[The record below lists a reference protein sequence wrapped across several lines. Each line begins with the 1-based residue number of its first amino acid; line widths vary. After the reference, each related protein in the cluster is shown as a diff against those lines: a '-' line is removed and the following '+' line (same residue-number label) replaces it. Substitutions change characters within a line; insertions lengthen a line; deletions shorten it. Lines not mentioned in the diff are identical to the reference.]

1 MQTRAIKACF
11 KIAEC
16 SLSYVIFNRHLQ
28 PTIPRLQVSQ
38 NIKRMKTIIAEKPSV
53 AKEIAHIVG
62 ATKREEGYM
71 HGNGYYVTWA
81 FGHLVQPAMPETY
94 GMKGFHAEN
103 LPVIPNPFILVP
115 RQVKSENGY
124 KPDAGVLAQ
133 IKIIGKL
140 FDSSD
145 RIIVA
150 TDAGREGELIFRY
163 LYEYLGCKKPF
174 DRLWISSLTD
184 AAIREGLGNLKDG
197 KEYDTLY
204 HAAKARSEADWL
216 VGINGTQALTIA
228 AGRGTYSVGRVQTPT
243 LGMVCERYWENKRF
257 ESKPFWQVHF
267 GVVDA
272 DNGNILKF
280 TSANRWTDKATAT
293 DIYNKV
299 KDAGSALI
307 TKVSTKRKVEKAPL
321 LYNLT
326 TLQKDANSQH
336 GFTAEHTLSIA
347 QKLYEAKFITYP
359 RTSSRY
365 ISDDVFATVPN
376 LFKNLENHSEYGEI
390 VGLLPNSE
398 NYSKN
403 SVNADKVT
411 DHHALLITDTPA
423 IGLYKDEKIVYDM
436 VLRRMVEAFSAD
448 CIKDIS
454 SVTAKVENDVE
465 FCISGSIIRQVG
477 WRESSLKER
486 NSKQVRD
493 ADTADNEVKEQ
504 VIPNWQ
510 EEQRINVTGCNITE
524 GKTKPK
530 PLHTESTLLAAME
543 TAGKDIE
550 DETMRQAMKDCGI
563 GTPATRAAIIET
575 LLRREYM
582 VRQQKKLVPTE
593 KGLAL
598 HSVVKN
604 MAIAN
609 VEMTGRW
616 EAELAKIER
625 GEASADEFTHGIEA
639 YTREITAELL
649 GCDKLFSHKESGC
662 LCPKCKQGTMQF
674 FGKVVRCSNKECGM
688 PVFKQVAGKLL
699 SDADITDLL
708 TKGKTKTLNGF
719 TSKQGKPFSAA
730 LVFDED
736 FNTKFVFAERKTA
749 EKRGNVKR
757 YKK

>member
-1 MQTRAIKACF
+1 MSQKQQT
-11 KIAEC
+11 
-16 SLSYVIFNRHLQ
+16 
-28 PTIPRLQVSQ
+28 
-38 NIKRMKTIIAEKPSV
+38 MKTIIAEKPSV

-62 ATKREEGYM
+62 ADKREEGYM
-71 HGNGYYVTWA
+71 QGNGYYVTWA

-103 LPVIPNPFILVP
+103 LPVIPDPFVLVP
-115 RQVKSENGY
+115 RQVKTENGY

-140 FDSSD
+140 FDSSE

-163 LYEYLGCKKPF
+163 LYAYLGCRKPF

-184 AAIREGLGNLKDG
+184 TAIREGLLNLRDG
-197 KEYDTLY
+197 KEYDNLY

-243 LGMVCERYWENKRF
+243 LGMVCERYWEHKRF

-267 GVVDA
+267 GVVDT
-272 DNGNILKF
+272 DSGNILKF

-299 KDAGSALI
+299 KETGSAII
-307 TKVSTKRKVEKAPL
+307 TKVATKRKVEKAPL
-321 LYNLT
+321 LYDLT
-326 TLQKDANSQH
+326 TLQKEANSQH

-365 ISDDVFATVPN
+365 ISDDVFATLPK
-376 LFKNLENHSEYGEI
+376 LFKNLENHSEYGEK
-390 VGLLPNSE
+390 VKLLPGSE
-398 NYSKN
+398 DYSKN
-403 SVNADKVT
+403 SVNAAKVT
-411 DHHALLITDTPA
+411 DHHALLITENAA
-423 IGLYKDEKIVYDM
+423 IGLFKDEKIVYDM
-436 VLRRMVEAFSAD
+436 ILCRMIEAFSAD
-448 CIKDIS
+448 CIKDIT
-454 SVTAKVENDVE
+454 SVTAQVDHEVE
-465 FCISGSIIRQVG
+465 FGISGSIIRQTG
-477 WRESSLKER
+477 WRALSLKEKNNR
-486 NSKQVRD
+486 QDKD
-493 ADTADNEVKEQ
+493 ADAADNEVKEQ

-510 EEQRINVTGCNITE
+510 EGQHITLSGCTITE

-543 TAGKDIE
+543 TAGKEIE
-550 DETMRQAMKDCGI
+550 DDTMRQAMKDCGI

-575 LLRREYM
+575 LLKREYM

-609 VEMTGRW
+609 VEMTGKW

-625 GEASADEFTHGIEA
+625 GEASADGFTHSIEG

-649 GCDKLFSHKESGC
+649 GCDRLFSHKDSGC
-662 LCPKCKQGTMQF
+662 QCPKCEQGTMQF

-699 SDADITDLL
+699 TDADITDLL
-708 TKGKTKTLNGF
+708 TKGKTRTLNGF

-730 LVFDED
+730 IAFDEN

>member
-1 MQTRAIKACF
+1 MSQKQQT
-11 KIAEC
+11 
-16 SLSYVIFNRHLQ
+16 
-28 PTIPRLQVSQ
+28 
-38 NIKRMKTIIAEKPSV
+38 MKTIIAEKPSV

-62 ATKREEGYM
+62 ADKREEGYM
-71 HGNGYYVTWA
+71 QGNGYYVTWA

-103 LPVIPNPFILVP
+103 LPVIPDPFVLVP
-115 RQVKSENGY
+115 RQVKTENGY

-140 FDSSD
+140 FDSSE

-163 LYEYLGCKKPF
+163 LYAYLGCRKPF

-184 AAIREGLGNLKDG
+184 TAIREGLLNLRDG
-197 KEYDTLY
+197 KGYDNLY

-243 LGMVCERYWENKRF
+243 LGMVCERYWEHKHF

-272 DNGNILKF
+272 DSGNILKF
-280 TSANRWTDKATAT
+280 TSVNRWTDKATAT

-299 KDAGSALI
+299 KETGSVII
-307 TKVSTKRKVEKAPL
+307 TKVATKRKVEKAPL
-321 LYNLT
+321 LYDLT
-326 TLQKDANSQH
+326 TLQKEANSQH

-365 ISDDVFATVPN
+365 ISDDVFATLPK
-376 LFKNLENHSEYGEI
+376 LFKNLENHSEYGEK
-390 VGLLPNSE
+390 VKLLPGSE
-398 NYSKN
+398 DYSKN
-403 SVNADKVT
+403 SVNAAKVT
-411 DHHALLITDTPA
+411 DHHALLITENAA
-423 IGLYKDEKIVYDM
+423 IGLFKDEKIVYDM
-436 VLRRMVEAFSAD
+436 ILCRMIEAFSAD
-448 CIKDIS
+448 CIKDIT
-454 SVTAKVENDVE
+454 SVSAQVDHEVE
-465 FCISGSIIRQVG
+465 FGISGSIIRQTG
-477 WRESSLKER
+477 WRALSLKEKNNR
-486 NSKQVRD
+486 QDKD
-493 ADTADNEVKEQ
+493 ADATDNEVKEQ

-510 EEQRINVTGCNITE
+510 EGQHVTLSGCTITE

-543 TAGKDIE
+543 TAGKEIE
-550 DETMRQAMKDCGI
+550 DDTMRQAMKDSGI

-575 LLRREYM
+575 LLKREYM

-609 VEMTGRW
+609 VEMTGKW

-625 GEASADEFTHGIEA
+625 GEASADGFTHSIEG

-649 GCDKLFSHKESGC
+649 GCDRLFSHKDSGC
-662 LCPKCKQGTMQF
+662 QCPKCQQGTMQF

-688 PVFKQVAGKLL
+688 TVFKQVAGKLL
-699 SDADITDLL
+699 TDADITDLL
-708 TKGKTKTLNGF
+708 TKGKTRTLNGF
-719 TSKQGKPFSAA
+719 TSKQGKSFSAA
-730 LVFDED
+730 IAFDEN
-736 FNTKFVFAERKTA
+736 FNTKFVFAEHKTA

>member
-1 MQTRAIKACF
+1 MSQKQQT
-11 KIAEC
+11 
-16 SLSYVIFNRHLQ
+16 
-28 PTIPRLQVSQ
+28 
-38 NIKRMKTIIAEKPSV
+38 MKTIIAEKPSV

-62 ATKREEGYM
+62 ADKREEGYM
-71 HGNGYYVTWA
+71 QGNGYYVTWA

-103 LPVIPNPFILVP
+103 LPVIPDPFVLVP
-115 RQVKSENGY
+115 RQVKTENGY

-140 FDSSD
+140 FDSSE

-163 LYEYLGCKKPF
+163 LYAYLGCRKPF

-184 AAIREGLGNLKDG
+184 TAIREGLLNLRDG
-197 KEYDTLY
+197 KEYDNLY

-243 LGMVCERYWENKRF
+243 LGMVCERYWEHKRF

-272 DNGNILKF
+272 DSGNILKF
-280 TSANRWTDKATAT
+280 TSANRWTDEATAT

-299 KDAGSALI
+299 KDTGSAII
-307 TKVSTKRKVEKAPL
+307 TKVTTKRKVEKAPL
-321 LYNLT
+321 LYDLT
-326 TLQKDANSQH
+326 TLQKEANSQH

-365 ISDDVFATVPN
+365 ISDDVFATLPK
-376 LFKNLENHSEYGEI
+376 LFKNLENHSEYGEK
-390 VGLLPNSE
+390 VKLLPGSE
-398 NYSKN
+398 DYSKN
-403 SVNADKVT
+403 SVNAAKVT
-411 DHHALLITDTPA
+411 DHHALLITENPA
-423 IGLYKDEKIVYDM
+423 IGLFKDEKIVYDM
-436 VLRRMVEAFSAD
+436 ILCRMIEAFSAD
-448 CIKDIS
+448 CIKDIT
-454 SVTAKVENDVE
+454 SVTAQVDHEVE
-465 FCISGSIIRQVG
+465 FGISGSIIRQTG
-477 WRESSLKER
+477 WRALSLKEKNNR
-486 NSKQVRD
+486 LDKD
-493 ADTADNEVKEQ
+493 ADATDNGVKDQ

-510 EEQRINVTGCNITE
+510 EGQHITLSGCTITE

-543 TAGKDIE
+543 TAGKEIE
-550 DETMRQAMKDCGI
+550 DDTMRQAMKDSGI

-575 LLRREYM
+575 LLKREYM

-609 VEMTGRW
+609 MEMTGKW

-625 GEASADEFTHGIEA
+625 GEASADGFTHSIEG
-639 YTREITAELL
+639 YTREITAELS
-649 GCDKLFSHKESGC
+649 GCDRLFSHKDSGC
-662 LCPKCKQGTMQF
+662 QCPKCKQGTMQF

-699 SDADITDLL
+699 TDADITDLL
-708 TKGKTKTLNGF
+708 TKGKTRTLNGF

-730 LVFDED
+730 IAFDEN
-736 FNTKFVFAERKTA
+736 FNTKFVFAEHKTA

>member
-1 MQTRAIKACF
+1 
-11 KIAEC
+11 
-16 SLSYVIFNRHLQ
+16 
-28 PTIPRLQVSQ
+28 
-38 NIKRMKTIIAEKPSV
+38 MKTIIAEKPSV

-62 ATKREEGYM
+62 AGKREEGYM
-71 HGNGYYVTWA
+71 QGNGYYVTWA

-103 LPVIPNPFILVP
+103 LPVIPDPFVLVP
-115 RQVKSENGY
+115 RQVKTENGY

-140 FDSSD
+140 FDSSE

-184 AAIREGLGNLKDG
+184 SAIREGLANLRNG
-197 KEYDTLY
+197 KEYDNLY

-243 LGMVCERYWENKRF
+243 LGMVCERYWEHKRF

-272 DNGNILKF
+272 DSGNILKF
-280 TSANRWTDKATAT
+280 TSAYRWTDKATAT

-299 KDAGSALI
+299 KDTGSAII
-307 TKVSTKRKVEKAPL
+307 TKVTTKRKVEKAPL
-321 LYNLT
+321 LYDLT
-326 TLQKDANSQH
+326 TLQKEANSQH

-365 ISDDVFATVPN
+365 ISDDVFATLPK
-376 LFKNLENHSEYGEI
+376 LFKNLENHSEYGEK
-390 VGLLPNSE
+390 VKLLPCSE
-398 NYSKN
+398 DYSKN
-403 SVNADKVT
+403 SVNAAKVT
-411 DHHALLITDTPA
+411 DHHALLITENAA
-423 IGLYKDEKIVYDM
+423 IGLFKDEKIVYDM
-436 VLRRMVEAFSAD
+436 ILCRMIEAFSAD
-448 CIKDIS
+448 CIKDIT
-454 SVTAKVENDVE
+454 SVSAQVDHEIE
-465 FCISGSIIRQVG
+465 FGISGSIIRQTG
-477 WRESSLKER
+477 WRALSLKEK
-486 NSKQVRD
+486 NSKKD
-493 ADTADNEVKEQ
+493 KNADTTDNEVKEQ

-510 EEQRINVTGCNITE
+510 EGQHITFSGCTITE

-543 TAGKDIE
+543 TAGKEIVD
-550 DETMRQAMKDCGI
+550 DTMRQAMKDSGI

-575 LLRREYM
+575 LLKREYM

-609 VEMTGRW
+609 VEMTGKW

-625 GEASADEFTHGIEA
+625 GEASADGFTHSIEG

-649 GCDKLFSHKESGC
+649 GCDRLFSHKDSGC
-662 LCPKCKQGTMQF
+662 QCPKCKHGTMQF

-699 SDADITDLL
+699 TDADITDLL
-708 TKGKTKTLNGF
+708 TKGKT
-719 TSKQGKPFSAA
+719 
-730 LVFDED
+730 
-736 FNTKFVFAERKTA
+736 
-749 EKRGNVKR
+749 
-757 YKK
+757 

>member
-1 MQTRAIKACF
+1 
-11 KIAEC
+11 
-16 SLSYVIFNRHLQ
+16 
-28 PTIPRLQVSQ
+28 
-38 NIKRMKTIIAEKPSV
+38 MKTIIAEKPSV

-62 ATKREEGYM
+62 ADKREEGYM
-71 HGNGYYVTWA
+71 QGNGYYVTWA

-103 LPVIPNPFILVP
+103 LPVIPDPFVLVP
-115 RQVKSENGY
+115 RQVKTENGY

-140 FDSSD
+140 FDSSE

-163 LYEYLGCKKPF
+163 LYAYLGCRKPF

-184 AAIREGLGNLKDG
+184 TAIREGLLNLRDG
-197 KEYDTLY
+197 KGYDNLY

-243 LGMVCERYWENKRF
+243 LGMVCERYWEHKHF

-272 DNGNILKF
+272 DSGNILKF
-280 TSANRWTDKATAT
+280 TSVNRWTDKATAT

-299 KDAGSALI
+299 KETGSAII
-307 TKVSTKRKVEKAPL
+307 TKVATKRKVEKAPL
-321 LYNLT
+321 LYDLT
-326 TLQKDANSQH
+326 TLQKEANSQH

-365 ISDDVFATVPN
+365 ISDDVFATLPK
-376 LFKNLENHSEYGEI
+376 LFKNLENHSEYGEK
-390 VGLLPNSE
+390 VKLLPGSE
-398 NYSKN
+398 DYSKN
-403 SVNADKVT
+403 SVNAAKVT
-411 DHHALLITDTPA
+411 DHHALLITENAA
-423 IGLYKDEKIVYDM
+423 IGLFKDEKIVYDM
-436 VLRRMVEAFSAD
+436 ILCRMIEAFSAD
-448 CIKDIS
+448 CIKDIT
-454 SVTAKVENDVE
+454 SVTAQVDHDVE
-465 FCISGSIIRQVG
+465 FGISGSIIRQTG
-477 WRESSLKER
+477 WRALSLKEKNNR
-486 NSKQVRD
+486 QDKD
-493 ADTADNEVKEQ
+493 ADATDNEVKEQ

-510 EEQRINVTGCNITE
+510 EGQHITLSGCTITE

-550 DETMRQAMKDCGI
+550 DDTMRQAMKDSGI

-575 LLRREYM
+575 LLKREYM

-609 VEMTGRW
+609 VEMTGKW

-625 GEASADEFTHGIEA
+625 GEASADGFTHSIEG

-649 GCDKLFSHKESGC
+649 GCDRLFSHKDSGC
-662 LCPKCKQGTMQF
+662 QCPKCKHGTMQF

-699 SDADITDLL
+699 TDADITDLL
-708 TKGKTKTLNGF
+708 TKGKTRMLNGF

-730 LVFDED
+730 IAFDED

>member
-1 MQTRAIKACF
+1 MSQKQQT
-11 KIAEC
+11 
-16 SLSYVIFNRHLQ
+16 
-28 PTIPRLQVSQ
+28 
-38 NIKRMKTIIAEKPSV
+38 MKTIIAEKPSV

-62 ATKREEGYM
+62 ADKREEGYM
-71 HGNGYYVTWA
+71 QGNGYYVTWA

-103 LPVIPNPFILVP
+103 LPVIPDPFVLVP
-115 RQVKSENGY
+115 RQVKTENGY

-140 FDSSD
+140 FDSSE

-163 LYEYLGCKKPF
+163 LYAYLGCRKPF

-184 AAIREGLGNLKDG
+184 TAIREGLRNLMDG
-197 KEYDTLY
+197 KEYDNLY

-243 LGMVCERYWENKRF
+243 LGMVCERYWEHKRF

-267 GVVDA
+267 GVVDT
-272 DNGNILKF
+272 DSGNILKF
-280 TSANRWTDKATAT
+280 TSANRWADKGTAT

-299 KDAGSALI
+299 KDTGSAII
-307 TKVSTKRKVEKAPL
+307 TKVATKRKVEKAPL
-321 LYNLT
+321 LYDLT
-326 TLQKDANSQH
+326 TLQKEANSQH
-336 GFTAEHTLSIA
+336 GFTAEHTLSIV

-365 ISDDVFATVPN
+365 ISDDVFATLPK
-376 LFKNLENHSEYGEI
+376 LFKNLENHSEYGEK
-390 VGLLPNSE
+390 VKLLPVSE
-398 NYSKN
+398 DYSKN
-403 SVNADKVT
+403 SVNAAKVT
-411 DHHALLITDTPA
+411 DHHALLITENA
-423 IGLYKDEKIVYDM
+423 VIGLFKDEKIVYDM
-436 VLRRMVEAFSAD
+436 ILCRMIEAFSAD
-448 CIKDIS
+448 CIKDIT
-454 SVTAKVENDVE
+454 SVSAQVDHEVE
-465 FCISGSIIRQVG
+465 FGISGSIIRQTG
-477 WRESSLKER
+477 WRALSLKEKNNR
-486 NSKQVRD
+486 QDKD
-493 ADTADNEVKEQ
+493 ADATDNEVKEQ
-504 VIPNWQ
+504 DIPNWQ
-510 EEQRINVTGCNITE
+510 EGQHITLSGCTITE

-543 TAGKDIE
+543 TAGKEIE
-550 DETMRQAMKDCGI
+550 DDMMRQAMKDSGI

-575 LLRREYM
+575 LLKREYM

-609 VEMTGRW
+609 VEMTGKW

-625 GEASADEFTHGIEA
+625 GEASADGFTHSIEG

-649 GCDKLFSHKESGC
+649 GCDRLFSHKDSGC
-662 LCPKCKQGTMQF
+662 QCPKCKHGTMQF

-699 SDADITDLL
+699 TDADITDLL
-708 TKGKTKTLNGF
+708 TKGKT
-719 TSKQGKPFSAA
+719 
-730 LVFDED
+730 
-736 FNTKFVFAERKTA
+736 
-749 EKRGNVKR
+749 
-757 YKK
+757 

>member
-1 MQTRAIKACF
+1 
-11 KIAEC
+11 
-16 SLSYVIFNRHLQ
+16 
-28 PTIPRLQVSQ
+28 
-38 NIKRMKTIIAEKPSV
+38 MKTIIAEKPSV

-62 ATKREEGYM
+62 ADKREEGYM
-71 HGNGYYVTWA
+71 QGNGYYVTWA

-103 LPVIPNPFILVP
+103 LPVIPDPFVLVP
-115 RQVKSENGY
+115 RQVKTENGY

-140 FDSSD
+140 FDSSE

-163 LYEYLGCKKPF
+163 LYAYLGCRKPF

-184 AAIREGLGNLKDG
+184 TAIREGLLNLRDG
-197 KEYDTLY
+197 KEYDNLY

-243 LGMVCERYWENKRF
+243 LGMVCERYWEHKRF

-272 DNGNILKF
+272 DSGNILKF
-280 TSANRWTDKATAT
+280 TSANRWTDKAIAT

-299 KDAGSALI
+299 KDTGSAII
-307 TKVSTKRKVEKAPL
+307 TKVATKRKVEKAPL
-321 LYNLT
+321 LYDLT
-326 TLQKDANSQH
+326 TLQKEANSQH

-365 ISDDVFATVPN
+365 ISDDVFATLPK
-376 LFKNLENHSEYGEI
+376 LFKNLENHSEYGEK
-390 VGLLPNSE
+390 VKLLPGSE
-398 NYSKN
+398 DYSKN
-403 SVNADKVT
+403 SVNAAKVT
-411 DHHALLITDTPA
+411 DHHALLITENAA
-423 IGLYKDEKIVYDM
+423 IGLFKDEKIVYDM
-436 VLRRMVEAFSAD
+436 ILCRMIEAFSAD
-448 CIKDIS
+448 CIKDIT
-454 SVTAKVENDVE
+454 SVSAQVDHEVE
-465 FCISGSIIRQVG
+465 FGISGSIIRQTG
-477 WRESSLKER
+477 WRALSLKEKNNR
-486 NSKQVRD
+486 QDKD
-493 ADTADNEVKEQ
+493 ADATDNEVKDQ

-510 EEQRINVTGCNITE
+510 EGQHITLSGCTITE

-543 TAGKDIE
+543 TAGKEIE
-550 DETMRQAMKDCGI
+550 DDTMRQAMKDCGI

-575 LLRREYM
+575 LLKREYM

-609 VEMTGRW
+609 VEMTGKW

-625 GEASADEFTHGIEA
+625 GEASADGFTHSIEG

-649 GCDKLFSHKESGC
+649 GCDRLFSHKDSGC
-662 LCPKCKQGTMQF
+662 QCPKCKHGTMQF

-699 SDADITDLL
+699 TDADITDLL
-708 TKGKTKTLNGF
+708 TKGKTRTLNGF
-719 TSKQGKPFSAA
+719 TSKQGKSFSAA
-730 LVFDED
+730 IAFDEN

>member
-1 MQTRAIKACF
+1 MSQKQQT
-11 KIAEC
+11 
-16 SLSYVIFNRHLQ
+16 
-28 PTIPRLQVSQ
+28 
-38 NIKRMKTIIAEKPSV
+38 MKTIIAEKPSV

-62 ATKREEGYM
+62 ADKREEGYM
-71 HGNGYYVTWA
+71 QGNGYYVTWA

-103 LPVIPNPFILVP
+103 LPVIPDPFVLVP
-115 RQVKSENGY
+115 RQVKTENGY

-140 FDSSD
+140 FDSSE

-163 LYEYLGCKKPF
+163 LYAYLGCRKPF

-184 AAIREGLGNLKDG
+184 TAIREGLLNLRDG
-197 KEYDTLY
+197 KEYDNLY

-243 LGMVCERYWENKRF
+243 LGMVCDRYWEHKRF

-272 DNGNILKF
+272 DSGNILKF
-280 TSANRWTDKATAT
+280 TSVNRWTDKATAT

-299 KDAGSALI
+299 KETGSVII
-307 TKVSTKRKVEKAPL
+307 TKVATKRKVEKAPL
-321 LYNLT
+321 LYDLT
-326 TLQKDANSQH
+326 TLQKEANSQH

-365 ISDDVFATVPN
+365 ISDDVFATLPK
-376 LFKNLENHSEYGEI
+376 LFKNLENHSEYGEK
-390 VGLLPNSE
+390 VKLLPGSE
-398 NYSKN
+398 DYSKN
-403 SVNADKVT
+403 SVNAAKVT
-411 DHHALLITDTPA
+411 DHHALLITENAA
-423 IGLYKDEKIVYDM
+423 IGLFKDEKIVYDM
-436 VLRRMVEAFSAD
+436 ILCRMIEAFSAD
-448 CIKDIS
+448 CIKDIT
-454 SVTAKVENDVE
+454 SVSAQVDHEVE
-465 FCISGSIIRQVG
+465 FGISGSIIRQTG
-477 WRESSLKER
+477 WRALSLKEKNNR
-486 NSKQVRD
+486 QDKD
-493 ADTADNEVKEQ
+493 ADATDNEVKDQ

-510 EEQRINVTGCNITE
+510 EGQHITLSGCTITE

-543 TAGKDIE
+543 TAGKEIE
-550 DETMRQAMKDCGI
+550 DDTMRQAMKDCGI

-575 LLRREYM
+575 LLKREYM

-609 VEMTGRW
+609 VEMTGKW

-625 GEASADEFTHGIEA
+625 GEASADGFTHSIEG
-639 YTREITAELL
+639 YTREIIAELL
-649 GCDKLFSHKESGC
+649 GCDRLFSHKDSGC
-662 LCPKCKQGTMQF
+662 QCPKCK
-674 FGKVVRCSNKECGM
+674 
-688 PVFKQVAGKLL
+688 
-699 SDADITDLL
+699 
-708 TKGKTKTLNGF
+708 
-719 TSKQGKPFSAA
+719 
-730 LVFDED
+730 
-736 FNTKFVFAERKTA
+736 
-749 EKRGNVKR
+749 
-757 YKK
+757 

>member
-1 MQTRAIKACF
+1 M
-11 KIAEC
+11 
-16 SLSYVIFNRHLQ
+16 
-28 PTIPRLQVSQ
+28 
-38 NIKRMKTIIAEKPSV
+38 
-53 AKEIAHIVG
+53 G
-62 ATKREEGYM
+62 AGKREEGYM
-71 HGNGYYVTWA
+71 QGNGYYVTWA

-103 LPVIPNPFILVP
+103 LPVIPDPFVLVP
-115 RQVKSENGY
+115 RQVKTENGY

-140 FDSSD
+140 FDSSE

-184 AAIREGLGNLKDG
+184 SAIREGLANLRNG
-197 KEYDTLY
+197 KEYDNLY

-243 LGMVCERYWENKRF
+243 LGMVCERYWEHKRF

-272 DNGNILKF
+272 DSGNILKF

-299 KDAGSALI
+299 KDTGSAII
-307 TKVSTKRKVEKAPL
+307 TKVTTKRKVEKAPL
-321 LYNLT
+321 LYDLT
-326 TLQKDANSQH
+326 TLQKEANSQH

-365 ISDDVFATVPN
+365 ISDDVFATLPK
-376 LFKNLENHSEYGEI
+376 LFKNLENHSEYGEK
-390 VGLLPNSE
+390 VKLLPCSE
-398 NYSKN
+398 DYSKN
-403 SVNADKVT
+403 SVNAAKVT
-411 DHHALLITDTPA
+411 DHHALLITENAA
-423 IGLYKDEKIVYDM
+423 IGLFKDEKIVYDM
-436 VLRRMVEAFSAD
+436 ILCRMIEAFSAD
-448 CIKDIS
+448 CIKDIT
-454 SVTAKVENDVE
+454 SVSAQVDHEIE
-465 FCISGSIIRQVG
+465 FGISGSIIRQTG
-477 WRESSLKER
+477 WRALSLKEK
-486 NSKQVRD
+486 NSKKD
-493 ADTADNEVKEQ
+493 KNADTTDNEVKEQ

-510 EEQRINVTGCNITE
+510 EGQHITFSGCTITE

-543 TAGKDIE
+543 TAGKEIVD
-550 DETMRQAMKDCGI
+550 DTMRQAMKDSGI

-575 LLRREYM
+575 LLKREYM

-609 VEMTGRW
+609 VEMTGKW

-625 GEASADEFTHGIEA
+625 GEASADGFTHSIEG

-649 GCDKLFSHKESGC
+649 GCDRLFSHKDSGC
-662 LCPKCKQGTMQF
+662 QCPKCKHGTMQF

-699 SDADITDLL
+699 TDADITDLL
-708 TKGKTKTLNGF
+708 TKGKT
-719 TSKQGKPFSAA
+719 
-730 LVFDED
+730 
-736 FNTKFVFAERKTA
+736 
-749 EKRGNVKR
+749 
-757 YKK
+757 

>member
-1 MQTRAIKACF
+1 MSQKQQT
-11 KIAEC
+11 
-16 SLSYVIFNRHLQ
+16 
-28 PTIPRLQVSQ
+28 
-38 NIKRMKTIIAEKPSV
+38 MKTIIAEKPSV

-62 ATKREEGYM
+62 ADKREEGYM
-71 HGNGYYVTWA
+71 QGNGYFVTWA

-103 LPVIPNPFILVP
+103 LPVIPDPFVLVP
-115 RQVKSENGY
+115 RQVKTENGY

-140 FDSSD
+140 FDSSE

-163 LYEYLGCKKPF
+163 LYAYLGCRKPF

-184 AAIREGLGNLKDG
+184 TAIREGLQNLRDG
-197 KEYDTLY
+197 KEYDNLY

-243 LGMVCERYWENKRF
+243 LGMVCERYWEHKRF

-267 GVVDA
+267 GVVDT
-272 DNGNILKF
+272 DSGNILKF
-280 TSANRWTDKATAT
+280 TSANRWADKGTAT

-299 KDAGSALI
+299 KDTGSAII
-307 TKVSTKRKVEKAPL
+307 TKVVTKRKVEKAPL
-321 LYNLT
+321 LYDLT
-326 TLQKDANSQH
+326 TLQKEANSQH

-365 ISDDVFATVPN
+365 ISDDVFATLPK
-376 LFKNLENHSEYGEI
+376 LFKNLENHSEYGEK
-390 VGLLPNSE
+390 VKLLPGSE
-398 NYSKN
+398 DYSKN
-403 SVNADKVT
+403 SVNAAKVT
-411 DHHALLITDTPA
+411 DHHALLITENAA
-423 IGLYKDEKIVYDM
+423 IGLFKDEKIVYDM
-436 VLRRMVEAFSAD
+436 ILCRMIEAFSAD
-448 CIKDIS
+448 CIKDIT
-454 SVTAKVENDVE
+454 SVSAQVDHEVE
-465 FCISGSIIRQVG
+465 FGISGSIIRQTG
-477 WRESSLKER
+477 WRALSLKEKNNR
-486 NSKQVRD
+486 QDKD
-493 ADTADNEVKEQ
+493 ADATDNEVKEQ

-510 EEQRINVTGCNITE
+510 EGQHITLSGCTITE

-543 TAGKDIE
+543 TAGKEIE
-550 DETMRQAMKDCGI
+550 DDTMRQAMKDCGI

-575 LLRREYM
+575 LLKREYM

-609 VEMTGRW
+609 VEMTGKW

-625 GEASADEFTHGIEA
+625 GEASADGFTHSIEG

-649 GCDKLFSHKESGC
+649 GCDRLFSHKDSGC
-662 LCPKCKQGTMQF
+662 QCPKCKHGTMQF

-699 SDADITDLL
+699 TDADITDLL
-708 TKGKTKTLNGF
+708 TKGKTRTLNGF
-719 TSKQGKPFSAA
+719 TSKQGKSFSAA
-730 LVFDED
+730 IAFDEN
-736 FNTKFVFAERKTA
+736 FNTKFVFAEHKTA

>member
-1 MQTRAIKACF
+1 MSQKQQT
-11 KIAEC
+11 
-16 SLSYVIFNRHLQ
+16 
-28 PTIPRLQVSQ
+28 
-38 NIKRMKTIIAEKPSV
+38 MKTIIAEKPSV

-62 ATKREEGYM
+62 ADKREEGYM
-71 HGNGYYVTWA
+71 QGNGYYVTWA

-103 LPVIPNPFILVP
+103 LPVIPDPFVLVP
-115 RQVKSENGY
+115 RQVKTENGY

-140 FDSSD
+140 FDSSE

-163 LYEYLGCKKPF
+163 LYAYLDCRKPF

-184 AAIREGLGNLKDG
+184 TAIREGLQNLKDG
-197 KEYDTLY
+197 KEYDNLY

-243 LGMVCERYWENKRF
+243 LGMVCERYWEHKRF

-272 DNGNILKF
+272 DSGNILKF
-280 TSANRWTDKATAT
+280 TSANRWTDKGTAT

-299 KDAGSALI
+299 KDTGSAII
-307 TKVSTKRKVEKAPL
+307 TKVVTKRKVEKAPL
-321 LYNLT
+321 LYDLT
-326 TLQKDANSQH
+326 TLQKEVNSQH

-365 ISDDVFATVPN
+365 ISDDVFATLPK
-376 LFKNLENHSEYGEI
+376 LFKNLENHSEYGEK
-390 VGLLPNSE
+390 VKLLPGSE
-398 NYSKN
+398 DYSKN
-403 SVNADKVT
+403 SVNAAKVT
-411 DHHALLITDTPA
+411 DHHALLITENAA
-423 IGLYKDEKIVYDM
+423 IGLFKDEKIVYDM
-436 VLRRMVEAFSAD
+436 ILCRMIEAFSAD
-448 CIKDIS
+448 CIKDIT
-454 SVTAKVENDVE
+454 SVTAQVDREVE
-465 FCISGSIIRQVG
+465 FGISGSIIRQTG
-477 WRESSLKER
+477 WRALSLKEKNKR
-486 NSKQVRD
+486 QDKD
-493 ADTADNEVKEQ
+493 ADATDNEVKDQ

-510 EEQRINVTGCNITE
+510 EGQHITLSGCTITE

-543 TAGKDIE
+543 TAGKEIE
-550 DETMRQAMKDCGI
+550 DDMMRQAMKDCGI

-575 LLRREYM
+575 LLKREYM

-609 VEMTGRW
+609 VEMTGKW

-625 GEASADEFTHGIEA
+625 GEASADGFTHSIEG

-649 GCDKLFSHKESGC
+649 GCDRLFSHKDSGC
-662 LCPKCKQGTMQF
+662 QCPKCKQGTMQF
-674 FGKVVRCSNKECGM
+674 FGKVVRCCNKECGM

-699 SDADITDLL
+699 TDADITDLL
-708 TKGKTKTLNGF
+708 TKGKTRTLNGF

-730 LVFDED
+730 IAFDEN

>member
-1 MQTRAIKACF
+1 
-11 KIAEC
+11 
-16 SLSYVIFNRHLQ
+16 
-28 PTIPRLQVSQ
+28 
-38 NIKRMKTIIAEKPSV
+38 MKTIIAEKPSV

-62 ATKREEGYM
+62 ADKREEGYM
-71 HGNGYYVTWA
+71 QGNGYFVTWA

-103 LPVIPNPFILVP
+103 LPVIPDPFVLVP
-115 RQVKSENGY
+115 RQVKTENGY

-140 FDSSD
+140 FDSSE

-163 LYEYLGCKKPF
+163 LYAYLGCRKPF

-184 AAIREGLGNLKDG
+184 TAIREGLLNLRDG
-197 KEYDTLY
+197 KEYDNLY

-243 LGMVCERYWENKRF
+243 LGMVCERYWEHKRF

-272 DNGNILKF
+272 DSGNILKF

-299 KDAGSALI
+299 KDTGSAII
-307 TKVSTKRKVEKAPL
+307 TKVTTKRKVEKAPL
-321 LYNLT
+321 LYDLT
-326 TLQKDANSQH
+326 TLQKEANSQH

-365 ISDDVFATVPN
+365 ISDDVFATLPK
-376 LFKNLENHSEYGEI
+376 LFKNLENHSEYGEK
-390 VGLLPNSE
+390 VKLLPCSE
-398 NYSKN
+398 DYSKN
-403 SVNADKVT
+403 SVNAAKVT
-411 DHHALLITDTPA
+411 DHHALLITENAA
-423 IGLYKDEKIVYDM
+423 IGLFKDEKIVYDM
-436 VLRRMVEAFSAD
+436 ILCRMIEAFSAD
-448 CIKDIS
+448 CIKDIT
-454 SVTAKVENDVE
+454 SVSAQVDHEIE
-465 FCISGSIIRQVG
+465 FGISGSIIRQTG
-477 WRESSLKER
+477 WRALSLKEK
-486 NSKQVRD
+486 NSKKD
-493 ADTADNEVKEQ
+493 KNADTTDNEVKEQ

-510 EEQRINVTGCNITE
+510 EGQHITFSGCTITE

-543 TAGKDIE
+543 TAGKEIVD
-550 DETMRQAMKDCGI
+550 DTMRQAMKDSGI

-575 LLRREYM
+575 LLKREYM

-609 VEMTGRW
+609 VEMTGKW

-625 GEASADEFTHGIEA
+625 GEASADGFTHSIEG

-649 GCDKLFSHKESGC
+649 GCDRLFSHKDSGC
-662 LCPKCKQGTMQF
+662 QCPKCKHGTMQF

-699 SDADITDLL
+699 TDADITDLL
-708 TKGKTKTLNGF
+708 TKGKT
-719 TSKQGKPFSAA
+719 
-730 LVFDED
+730 
-736 FNTKFVFAERKTA
+736 
-749 EKRGNVKR
+749 
-757 YKK
+757 

>member
-1 MQTRAIKACF
+1 M
-11 KIAEC
+11 
-16 SLSYVIFNRHLQ
+16 
-28 PTIPRLQVSQ
+28 SQ
-38 NIKRMKTIIAEKPSV
+38 KQHTMKTIIAEKPSV

-62 ATKREEGYM
+62 ADKREEGYM
-71 HGNGYYVTWA
+71 QGNGYFVTWA

-103 LPVIPNPFILVP
+103 LPVIPDPFVLVP
-115 RQVKSENGY
+115 RQVKTENGY

-140 FDSSD
+140 FDSSE

-163 LYEYLGCKKPF
+163 LYAYLGCRKPF

-184 AAIREGLGNLKDG
+184 TAIREGLQNLRDG
-197 KEYDTLY
+197 KEYDNLY

-243 LGMVCERYWENKRF
+243 LGMVCERYWEHKRF

-267 GVVDA
+267 GVVDT
-272 DNGNILKF
+272 DSDNILKF
-280 TSANRWTDKATAT
+280 TSANRWADKGTAT

-299 KDAGSALI
+299 KDTGSAII
-307 TKVSTKRKVEKAPL
+307 TKVATKRKVEKAPL
-321 LYNLT
+321 LYDLT
-326 TLQKDANSQH
+326 TLQKEANSQH

-365 ISDDVFATVPN
+365 ISDDVFATLPK
-376 LFKNLENHSEYGEI
+376 LFKNLENHSEYGEK
-390 VGLLPNSE
+390 VKLLPGSE
-398 NYSKN
+398 DYSKN
-403 SVNADKVT
+403 SVNAAKVT
-411 DHHALLITDTPA
+411 DHHALLITENAA
-423 IGLYKDEKIVYDM
+423 IGLFKDEKIFYDM
-436 VLRRMVEAFSAD
+436 ILCRMIEAFSAD
-448 CIKDIS
+448 CIKDIT
-454 SVTAKVENDVE
+454 SVSAQVDHEVE
-465 FCISGSIIRQVG
+465 FGISGSIIRQTG
-477 WRESSLKER
+477 WRALSLKEKNNR
-486 NSKQVRD
+486 QDKD
-493 ADTADNEVKEQ
+493 ADATDNEVKEQ

-510 EEQRINVTGCNITE
+510 ERQHITLSGCTITE

-543 TAGKDIE
+543 TAGKEIE
-550 DETMRQAMKDCGI
+550 DDTMRQAMKDSGI

-575 LLRREYM
+575 LLKREYM

-609 VEMTGRW
+609 VEMTGKW
-616 EAELAKIER
+616 EAELANIER
-625 GEASADEFTHGIEA
+625 GEASADEFTHNIED

-649 GCDKLFSHKESGC
+649 GCDRLFSHKDSGC
-662 LCPKCKQGTMQF
+662 QCPKCKQGTMRF
-674 FGKVVRCSNKECGM
+674 FGKVVRCSNKECGL
-688 PVFKQVAGKLL
+688 PVFKQVEGKLL
-699 SDADITDLL
+699 TDADITDLL
-708 TKGKTKTLNGF
+708 TKGKTRTLNGF
-719 TSKQGKPFSAA
+719 TSRQGKSFSAA
-730 LVFDED
+730 IAFDEN

-757 YKK
+757 NKK

>member
-1 MQTRAIKACF
+1 
-11 KIAEC
+11 
-16 SLSYVIFNRHLQ
+16 
-28 PTIPRLQVSQ
+28 
-38 NIKRMKTIIAEKPSV
+38 MKTIIAEKPSV

-62 ATKREEGYM
+62 ADKREDGYM
-71 HGNGYYVTWA
+71 QGNGYYVTWA

-103 LPVIPNPFILVP
+103 LPVIPDPFVLVP
-115 RQVKSENGY
+115 RQVKAENGY

-133 IKIIGKL
+133 IKIIGKQ
-140 FDSSD
+140 FDSSE

-163 LYEYLGCKKPF
+163 LYAYLGCRKPF

-184 AAIREGLGNLKDG
+184 TAIREGLQNLRDG
-197 KEYDTLY
+197 KEYDNLY

-243 LGMVCERYWENKRF
+243 LGMVCERYWEHKRF

-272 DNGNILKF
+272 DSGNILKF

-299 KDAGSALI
+299 KETGSVII
-307 TKVSTKRKVEKAPL
+307 TKVATKRKVEKAPL
-321 LYNLT
+321 LYDLT
-326 TLQKDANSQH
+326 TLQKEANSQH

-365 ISDDVFATVPN
+365 ISDDVFATLPK
-376 LFKNLENHSEYGEI
+376 LFKNLENHSEYGEK
-390 VGLLPNSE
+390 VKLLPGSE
-398 NYSKN
+398 DYSKN
-403 SVNADKVT
+403 SVNAAKVT
-411 DHHALLITDTPA
+411 DHHALLTTENAA
-423 IGLYKDEKIVYDM
+423 IGLFKDEKIVYDM
-436 VLRRMVEAFSAD
+436 ILCRMIEAFSAD
-448 CIKDIS
+448 CIKDIT
-454 SVTAKVENDVE
+454 SVSAQVDHEIE
-465 FCISGSIIRQVG
+465 FGISGSIIRQTG
-477 WRESSLKER
+477 WRALSLKEK
-486 NSKQVRD
+486 NSKKD
-493 ADTADNEVKEQ
+493 KNADTTDNEVKDQ

-510 EEQRINVTGCNITE
+510 EGQHITFSGCTITE

-543 TAGKDIE
+543 TAGKEIE
-550 DETMRQAMKDCGI
+550 DDTMRQAMKDCGI

-575 LLRREYM
+575 LLKREYM

-609 VEMTGRW
+609 VEMTGKW

-625 GEASADEFTHGIEA
+625 GEASADGFTHSIEG

-649 GCDKLFSHKESGC
+649 GCDRLFSHKDSGC
-662 LCPKCKQGTMQF
+662 QCPKCKHGTMQF

-699 SDADITDLL
+699 TDADITDLL
-708 TKGKTKTLNGF
+708 TKGKT
-719 TSKQGKPFSAA
+719 
-730 LVFDED
+730 
-736 FNTKFVFAERKTA
+736 
-749 EKRGNVKR
+749 
-757 YKK
+757 

>member
-1 MQTRAIKACF
+1 MSQKQQT
-11 KIAEC
+11 
-16 SLSYVIFNRHLQ
+16 
-28 PTIPRLQVSQ
+28 
-38 NIKRMKTIIAEKPSV
+38 MKTIIAEKPSV

-62 ATKREEGYM
+62 ADKREEGYM
-71 HGNGYYVTWA
+71 QGNGYFVTWA

-103 LPVIPNPFILVP
+103 LPVIPDPFILVP
-115 RQVKSENGY
+115 RQVKTENGY

-140 FDSSD
+140 FDSSE

-163 LYEYLGCKKPF
+163 LYAYLGCRKPF

-184 AAIREGLGNLKDG
+184 TAIREGLQNLRDG
-197 KEYDTLY
+197 KEYDNLY

-243 LGMVCERYWENKRF
+243 LGMVCERYWEYKRF

-267 GVVDA
+267 GVVDT
-272 DNGNILKF
+272 DSGNILKF

-299 KDAGSALI
+299 KDTGSAII
-307 TKVSTKRKVEKAPL
+307 TKVATKRKVEKAPL
-321 LYNLT
+321 LYDLT
-326 TLQKDANSQH
+326 TLQKEANSQH

-365 ISDDVFATVPN
+365 ISDDVFATLPK
-376 LFKNLENHSEYGEI
+376 LFKNLENHSEYGEK
-390 VGLLPNSE
+390 VKLLPCSE
-398 NYSKN
+398 DYSKN
-403 SVNADKVT
+403 SVNAAKVT
-411 DHHALLITDTPA
+411 DHHALLITENAA
-423 IGLYKDEKIVYDM
+423 IGLFKDEKIVYDM
-436 VLRRMVEAFSAD
+436 ILCRMIEAFSAD
-448 CIKDIS
+448 CIKDIT
-454 SVTAKVENDVE
+454 SVSAQVDHEVE
-465 FCISGSIIRQVG
+465 FGISGSIIRQTG
-477 WRESSLKER
+477 WRALSLKEKNNR
-486 NSKQVRD
+486 QDKD
-493 ADTADNEVKEQ
+493 ADATDNEVKDQ

-510 EEQRINVTGCNITE
+510 EGQHITLSGCTITE

-543 TAGKDIE
+543 TAGKEIE
-550 DETMRQAMKDCGI
+550 DDTMRQAMKDSGI

-575 LLRREYM
+575 LLKREYM

-609 VEMTGRW
+609 VEMTGKW

-625 GEASADEFTHGIEA
+625 GEASADGFTHSIEG

-649 GCDKLFSHKESGC
+649 GCDRLFSHKDSGC
-662 LCPKCKQGTMQF
+662 QCPKCKQGAMQF

-699 SDADITDLL
+699 TDSDITDLL
-708 TKGKTKTLNGF
+708 TKGKTRTLNGF
-719 TSKQGKPFSAA
+719 TSKQGKSFSAA
-730 LVFDED
+730 IAFDED

>member
-1 MQTRAIKACF
+1 MSQKQQT
-11 KIAEC
+11 
-16 SLSYVIFNRHLQ
+16 
-28 PTIPRLQVSQ
+28 
-38 NIKRMKTIIAEKPSV
+38 MKTIIAEKPSV

-62 ATKREEGYM
+62 ADKREEGYM
-71 HGNGYYVTWA
+71 QGNGYYVTWA

-103 LPVIPNPFILVP
+103 LPVIPDPFVLVP
-115 RQVKSENGY
+115 RQVKTENGY

-140 FDSSD
+140 FDSSE

-163 LYEYLGCKKPF
+163 LYAYLGCQKPF

-184 AAIREGLGNLKDG
+184 TAIREGLLNLRDG
-197 KEYDTLY
+197 KEYDNLY

-243 LGMVCERYWENKRF
+243 LGMVCERYWEHKRF

-272 DNGNILKF
+272 DSGNILKF

-299 KDAGSALI
+299 KDTGSAII
-307 TKVSTKRKVEKAPL
+307 TKVVTKRKVEKAPL
-321 LYNLT
+321 LYDLT
-326 TLQKDANSQH
+326 TLQKEANSQH

-365 ISDDVFATVPN
+365 ISDDVFATLPK
-376 LFKNLENHSEYGEI
+376 LFKNLENHSEYGEK
-390 VGLLPNSE
+390 VKLLPGSE
-398 NYSKN
+398 DYSKN
-403 SVNADKVT
+403 SVNAAKVT
-411 DHHALLITDTPA
+411 DHHALLITENAA
-423 IGLYKDEKIVYDM
+423 IGLFKDEKIVYDM
-436 VLRRMVEAFSAD
+436 ILCRMIEAFSAD
-448 CIKDIS
+448 CIKDIT
-454 SVTAKVENDVE
+454 SVTAQVDHEVE
-465 FCISGSIIRQVG
+465 FGISGSIIRQTG
-477 WRESSLKER
+477 WRALSLKEKNNR
-486 NSKQVRD
+486 QDKD
-493 ADTADNEVKEQ
+493 ADATDNEVKEQ

-510 EEQRINVTGCNITE
+510 EGQHITFSGCTIAE

-543 TAGKDIE
+543 TAGKEIE
-550 DETMRQAMKDCGI
+550 DDTMRQAMKDCGI

-575 LLRREYM
+575 LLKREYM

-609 VEMTGRW
+609 VEMTGKW

-625 GEASADEFTHGIEA
+625 GEASADGFTHSIEG

-649 GCDKLFSHKESGC
+649 GCDRLFSHKDSGC
-662 LCPKCKQGTMQF
+662 QCPKCKHGTMQF

-699 SDADITDLL
+699 TDADITDLL
-708 TKGKTKTLNGF
+708 TKGKTRTLNGF
-719 TSKQGKPFSAA
+719 TSKQGKSFSAA
-730 LVFDED
+730 IAFDEK

>member
-1 MQTRAIKACF
+1 MSQKQQT
-11 KIAEC
+11 
-16 SLSYVIFNRHLQ
+16 
-28 PTIPRLQVSQ
+28 
-38 NIKRMKTIIAEKPSV
+38 MKTFIAEKPSV

-62 ATKREEGYM
+62 ADKREEGYM
-71 HGNGYYVTWA
+71 QGNGYYVTWA

-103 LPVIPNPFILVP
+103 LPVIPAPFVLVP
-115 RQVKSENGY
+115 RQVKTENGY

-140 FDSSD
+140 FDSSE

-163 LYEYLGCKKPF
+163 LYAYLGCRKPF

-184 AAIREGLGNLKDG
+184 TAIREGLLNLRDG
-197 KEYDTLY
+197 KEYDNLY

-243 LGMVCERYWENKRF
+243 LGMVCERYWEHKRF

-272 DNGNILKF
+272 DSGNILKF

-299 KDAGSALI
+299 KETGSAII
-307 TKVSTKRKVEKAPL
+307 TKVVTKRKVEKAPL
-321 LYNLT
+321 LYDLT
-326 TLQKDANSQH
+326 TLQKEANSQH

-365 ISDDVFATVPN
+365 ISDDVFATLPK
-376 LFKNLENHSEYGEI
+376 LFKNLENHSEYGEK
-390 VGLLPNSE
+390 VKLLPGSE
-398 NYSKN
+398 DYSKN
-403 SVNADKVT
+403 SVNAAKVT
-411 DHHALLITDTPA
+411 DHHALLITENAA
-423 IGLYKDEKIVYDM
+423 IGLFKDEKIVYDM
-436 VLRRMVEAFSAD
+436 ILCRMIEAFSAD
-448 CIKDIS
+448 CIKDIT
-454 SVTAKVENDVE
+454 SVSAQVDHDVE
-465 FCISGSIIRQVG
+465 FGISGSIIRQTG
-477 WRESSLKER
+477 WRALPLKEKNNR
-486 NSKQVRD
+486 QDKD
-493 ADTADNEVKEQ
+493 ADATDNEVKEQ

-510 EEQRINVTGCNITE
+510 EGQHITLSGCTITE

-543 TAGKDIE
+543 TAGKEIE
-550 DETMRQAMKDCGI
+550 DDTMRQAMKDSGI

-575 LLRREYM
+575 LLKREYM

-609 VEMTGRW
+609 VEMTGKW

-625 GEASADEFTHGIEA
+625 GEASADGFTHSIEG

-649 GCDKLFSHKESGC
+649 GCDRLFSHKDSGC
-662 LCPKCKQGTMQF
+662 QCPKCKQGTMQF
-674 FGKVVRCSNKECGM
+674 FGKVVRCRNKECGM

-699 SDADITDLL
+699 TDADITDLL
-708 TKGKTKTLNGF
+708 TKGKTRTLNGF
-719 TSKQGKPFSAA
+719 ISKQGKPFSAA
-730 LVFDED
+730 IAFDEN

>member
-1 MQTRAIKACF
+1 
-11 KIAEC
+11 
-16 SLSYVIFNRHLQ
+16 
-28 PTIPRLQVSQ
+28 
-38 NIKRMKTIIAEKPSV
+38 MKTIIAEKPSV

-62 ATKREEGYM
+62 ADKREEGYM
-71 HGNGYYVTWA
+71 QGNGYYVTWA

-103 LPVIPNPFILVP
+103 LPVIPDPFVLVP
-115 RQVKSENGY
+115 RQVKTENGY

-140 FDSSD
+140 FDSSE

-163 LYEYLGCKKPF
+163 LYAYLGCRKPF

-184 AAIREGLGNLKDG
+184 TAIREGLQNLRDG
-197 KEYDTLY
+197 KEYDNLY

-243 LGMVCERYWENKRF
+243 LGMVCERYWEHKRF

-272 DNGNILKF
+272 DSGNILKF
-280 TSANRWTDKATAT
+280 TSANRWADKATAT

-299 KDAGSALI
+299 KDTGSAII
-307 TKVSTKRKVEKAPL
+307 TKVATKRKVEKAPL
-321 LYNLT
+321 LYDLT
-326 TLQKDANSQH
+326 TLQKEANSQH

-365 ISDDVFATVPN
+365 ISDDVFATLPK
-376 LFKNLENHSEYGEI
+376 LFKNLENHSEYGEK
-390 VGLLPNSE
+390 VKLLPGSE
-398 NYSKN
+398 DYCKN
-403 SVNADKVT
+403 SVNAAKVT
-411 DHHALLITDTPA
+411 DHHALLITENAA
-423 IGLYKDEKIVYDM
+423 IGLFKDEKIVYDM
-436 VLRRMVEAFSAD
+436 ILCRMIEAFSAD
-448 CIKDIS
+448 CIKDIT
-454 SVTAKVENDVE
+454 SVTAQVDHDVE
-465 FCISGSIIRQVG
+465 FGISGSIIRQTG
-477 WRESSLKER
+477 WRALSLKEKDKR
-486 NSKQVRD
+486 QDKD
-493 ADTADNEVKEQ
+493 ADATDNEVKDQ

-510 EEQRINVTGCNITE
+510 EGQHITLSGCTITE

-543 TAGKDIE
+543 NPCKREQIQTCLDLPSAARFGGTQTAGKEIE
-550 DETMRQAMKDCGI
+550 DDTMRQAMKDCGI

-575 LLRREYM
+575 LLKREYM

-609 VEMTGRW
+609 VEMTGKW

-625 GEASADEFTHGIEA
+625 GEASADGFTHSIEG

-649 GCDKLFSHKESGC
+649 GCDRLFSHKDSGC
-662 LCPKCKQGTMQF
+662 LCPKCKHGTMQF

-699 SDADITDLL
+699 TDADITDLL
-708 TKGKTKTLNGF
+708 TKGKTRTLNSF
-719 TSKQGKPFSAA
+719 TSKQGKSFSAA
-730 LVFDED
+730 IAFDEN

>member
-1 MQTRAIKACF
+1 
-11 KIAEC
+11 
-16 SLSYVIFNRHLQ
+16 
-28 PTIPRLQVSQ
+28 
-38 NIKRMKTIIAEKPSV
+38 MKTIIAEKPSV

-62 ATKREEGYM
+62 ADKREEGYM
-71 HGNGYYVTWA
+71 QGNGYYVTWA

-103 LPVIPNPFILVP
+103 LPVIPDPFVLVP
-115 RQVKSENGY
+115 RQVKTENGY

-140 FDSSD
+140 FDSSE

-163 LYEYLGCKKPF
+163 LYAYLGCRKPF

-184 AAIREGLGNLKDG
+184 TAIREGLQNLRDG
-197 KEYDTLY
+197 KEYDNLY

-243 LGMVCERYWENKRF
+243 LGMVCERYWEHKRF

-272 DNGNILKF
+272 DSGNILKF
-280 TSANRWTDKATAT
+280 TSANRWADKGTAT

-299 KDAGSALI
+299 KDTGSAII
-307 TKVSTKRKVEKAPL
+307 TKVATKRKVEKAPL
-321 LYNLT
+321 LYDLT
-326 TLQKDANSQH
+326 TLQKEANSQH

-365 ISDDVFATVPN
+365 ISDDVFATLPK
-376 LFKNLENHSEYGEI
+376 LFKNLENHSEYGEK
-390 VGLLPNSE
+390 VKLLPGSE
-398 NYSKN
+398 DYSKN
-403 SVNADKVT
+403 SVNAAKVT
-411 DHHALLITDTPA
+411 DHHALLITENAA
-423 IGLYKDEKIVYDM
+423 IGLFKDEKTVYDM
-436 VLRRMVEAFSAD
+436 ILCRMIEAFSAD
-448 CIKDIS
+448 CIKDIT
-454 SVTAKVENDVE
+454 SVTAQVDHDVE
-465 FCISGSIIRQVG
+465 FGISGSIIRQTG
-477 WRESSLKER
+477 WRALSLKEKDKR
-486 NSKQVRD
+486 QDKD
-493 ADTADNEVKEQ
+493 ADATDNEVKDQ

-510 EEQRINVTGCNITE
+510 EGQHITLSGCTITE

-543 TAGKDIE
+543 NPCKREQIQTCLDLPSAARFGGTQTAGKEIE
-550 DETMRQAMKDCGI
+550 DDTMRQAMKDSGI

-575 LLRREYM
+575 LLKREYM

-609 VEMTGRW
+609 VEMTGKW

-625 GEASADEFTHGIEA
+625 GEASADGFTHSIEG

-649 GCDKLFSHKESGC
+649 GCDRLFSHKDSGC
-662 LCPKCKQGTMQF
+662 LCPKCKHGTMQF

-699 SDADITDLL
+699 TDADITDLL
-708 TKGKTKTLNGF
+708 TKGKTRTLNSF
-719 TSKQGKPFSAA
+719 TSKQGKSFSAA
-730 LVFDED
+730 IAFDEN

>member
-1 MQTRAIKACF
+1 MSQKQQT
-11 KIAEC
+11 
-16 SLSYVIFNRHLQ
+16 
-28 PTIPRLQVSQ
+28 
-38 NIKRMKTIIAEKPSV
+38 MKTIIAEKPSV

-62 ATKREEGYM
+62 ADKREEGYM
-71 HGNGYYVTWA
+71 QGNGYYVTWA

-103 LPVIPNPFILVP
+103 LPVIPDPFVLVP
-115 RQVKSENGY
+115 RQVKTENGY

-140 FDSSD
+140 FDSSE

-163 LYEYLGCKKPF
+163 LYAYLGCRKPF

-184 AAIREGLGNLKDG
+184 TAIREGLLNLRDG
-197 KEYDTLY
+197 KEYDNLY

-243 LGMVCERYWENKRF
+243 LGMVCERYWEHKRF

-267 GVVDA
+267 GVVDT
-272 DNGNILKF
+272 DSGNILKF

-299 KDAGSALI
+299 KDTGSAII
-307 TKVSTKRKVEKAPL
+307 TKVATKRKVEKAPL
-321 LYNLT
+321 LYDLT
-326 TLQKDANSQH
+326 TLQKEANSQH

-365 ISDDVFATVPN
+365 ISDDVFATLPK
-376 LFKNLENHSEYGEI
+376 LFKNLENHSEYGEK
-390 VGLLPNSE
+390 VKLLPGSE
-398 NYSKN
+398 DYSKN
-403 SVNADKVT
+403 SVNAAKVT
-411 DHHALLITDTPA
+411 DHHALLITENAA
-423 IGLYKDEKIVYDM
+423 IGLFKDEKIVYDM
-436 VLRRMVEAFSAD
+436 ILCRMIEAFSTD
-448 CIKDIS
+448 CIKDIT
-454 SVTAKVENDVE
+454 SVSAQVDHEVE
-465 FCISGSIIRQVG
+465 FGISGSIIRQTG
-477 WRESSLKER
+477 WRALSLKEKNNR
-486 NSKQVRD
+486 QDKD
-493 ADTADNEVKEQ
+493 ADATDNEVKDQ

-510 EEQRINVTGCNITE
+510 EGQHITLSGCTITE

-543 TAGKDIE
+543 TAGKEIE
-550 DETMRQAMKDCGI
+550 DDTMRQAMKDSGI

-575 LLRREYM
+575 LLKREYM

-609 VEMTGRW
+609 VEMTGKW

-625 GEASADEFTHGIEA
+625 GEASADGFTHSIEG

-649 GCDKLFSHKESGC
+649 GCDRLFSHKDSGC
-662 LCPKCKQGTMQF
+662 QCPKCKQGIMQF

-699 SDADITDLL
+699 TDADITDLL
-708 TKGKTKTLNGF
+708 TKGKTRTLNGF
-719 TSKQGKPFSAA
+719 TSKQGKSFSAA
-730 LVFDED
+730 IAFDEN

>member
-1 MQTRAIKACF
+1 MSQKQQT
-11 KIAEC
+11 
-16 SLSYVIFNRHLQ
+16 
-28 PTIPRLQVSQ
+28 
-38 NIKRMKTIIAEKPSV
+38 MKTIIAEKPSV

-62 ATKREEGYM
+62 ADKREEGYM
-71 HGNGYYVTWA
+71 QGNGYFVTWA

-94 GMKGFHAEN
+94 GMKGFHVEN
-103 LPVIPNPFILVP
+103 LPVIPDPFILVP
-115 RQVKSENGY
+115 RQVKTENGY
-124 KPDAGVLAQ
+124 KPDAGMLAQ

-140 FDSSD
+140 FDSSE

-163 LYEYLGCKKPF
+163 LYAYLGCRKPF

-184 AAIREGLGNLKDG
+184 TAIREGLLNLRDG
-197 KEYDTLY
+197 KEYDNLY

-243 LGMVCERYWENKRF
+243 LGMVCERYWEHKRF

-272 DNGNILKF
+272 DSGNILKF
-280 TSANRWTDKATAT
+280 TSANRWTDKATAS

-299 KDAGSALI
+299 KDTGSAII
-307 TKVSTKRKVEKAPL
+307 TKVATKRKVEKAPL
-321 LYNLT
+321 LYDLT
-326 TLQKDANSQH
+326 TLQKEANSQH

-365 ISDDVFATVPN
+365 ISDDVFATLPK
-376 LFKNLENHSEYGEI
+376 LFKNLENHSEYGEK
-390 VGLLPNSE
+390 VKLLPGSE
-398 NYSKN
+398 DYSKN
-403 SVNADKVT
+403 SVNAAKVT
-411 DHHALLITDTPA
+411 DHHALLITENAA
-423 IGLYKDEKIVYDM
+423 IGLFKDEKIVYDM
-436 VLRRMVEAFSAD
+436 ILCRMIEAFSAD
-448 CIKDIS
+448 CIKDIT
-454 SVTAKVENDVE
+454 SVSAQVDHEVE
-465 FCISGSIIRQVG
+465 FGISGSIIRQTG
-477 WRESSLKER
+477 WRALSLKEKNNR
-486 NSKQVRD
+486 QEKD
-493 ADTADNEVKEQ
+493 ADATDNEVKDQ

-510 EEQRINVTGCNITE
+510 EGQHITLSGCTITE

-543 TAGKDIE
+543 TAGKEIE
-550 DETMRQAMKDCGI
+550 DDTMRQAMKDCGI

-575 LLRREYM
+575 LLKREYM

-609 VEMTGRW
+609 VEMTGKW

-625 GEASADEFTHGIEA
+625 GEASADGFTHSIEG

-649 GCDKLFSHKESGC
+649 GCDRLFSHKDSGC
-662 LCPKCKQGTMQF
+662 QCPKCKQGAMQF

-699 SDADITDLL
+699 TDADITDLL
-708 TKGKTKTLNGF
+708 TKGKTRTLNGF
-719 TSKQGKPFSAA
+719 TSKQGKSFSAA
-730 LVFDED
+730 IAFDEN

>member
-1 MQTRAIKACF
+1 MSQKQQT
-11 KIAEC
+11 
-16 SLSYVIFNRHLQ
+16 
-28 PTIPRLQVSQ
+28 
-38 NIKRMKTIIAEKPSV
+38 MKTIIAEKPSV
-53 AKEIAHIVG
+53 AKEIARIVG
-62 ATKREEGYM
+62 ADKREEGYM
-71 HGNGYYVTWA
+71 QGNGYFVTWA

-103 LPVIPNPFILVP
+103 LPVIPDPFVLVP
-115 RQVKSENGY
+115 RQVKTENGY

-140 FDSSD
+140 FDSSE

-163 LYEYLGCKKPF
+163 LYAYLGCQKPF

-184 AAIREGLGNLKDG
+184 TAIREGLLNLRDG
-197 KEYDTLY
+197 KEYDNLY

-243 LGMVCERYWENKRF
+243 LGMVCERYWEHKRF

-272 DNGNILKF
+272 DSGNILKF
-280 TSANRWTDKATAT
+280 TSANRWTDKATAA

-299 KDAGSALI
+299 KDTGSAII
-307 TKVSTKRKVEKAPL
+307 TKVVTKRKVEKAPL
-321 LYNLT
+321 LYDLT
-326 TLQKDANSQH
+326 TLQKEANSQH

-365 ISDDVFATVPN
+365 ISDDVFATLPK
-376 LFKNLENHSEYGEI
+376 LFKNLENHSEYGEK
-390 VGLLPNSE
+390 VKLLPGSE
-398 NYSKN
+398 DYSKN
-403 SVNADKVT
+403 SVNAAKVT
-411 DHHALLITDTPA
+411 DHHALLITENAA
-423 IGLYKDEKIVYDM
+423 IGLFKDEKIVYDM
-436 VLRRMVEAFSAD
+436 ILCRMIEAFSAD
-448 CIKDIS
+448 CIKDIT
-454 SVTAKVENDVE
+454 SVTAQVDHDVE
-465 FCISGSIIRQVG
+465 FGISGSIIRHTG
-477 WRESSLKER
+477 WRALSLKEKNNR
-486 NSKQVRD
+486 QDKNAD
-493 ADTADNEVKEQ
+493 ATDNEVKEQ

-510 EEQRINVTGCNITE
+510 EGQHITLSGCTITE

-543 TAGKDIE
+543 TAGKEIE
-550 DETMRQAMKDCGI
+550 DDTMRQAMKDSGI

-575 LLRREYM
+575 LLKREYM
-582 VRQQKKLVPTE
+582 VRQQKKLVPME

-609 VEMTGRW
+609 VEMTGKW

-625 GEASADEFTHGIEA
+625 GEASADGFTHSIEG

-649 GCDKLFSHKESGC
+649 GCDRLFSHKDSGC
-662 LCPKCKQGTMQF
+662 QCPKCKQGAMLF

-699 SDADITDLL
+699 TDADITDLL
-708 TKGKTKTLNGF
+708 TKGKTRTLNGF
-719 TSKQGKPFSAA
+719 ISKQGKPFSAA
-730 LVFDED
+730 IAFDEN

>member
-1 MQTRAIKACF
+1 MSQKQQT
-11 KIAEC
+11 
-16 SLSYVIFNRHLQ
+16 
-28 PTIPRLQVSQ
+28 
-38 NIKRMKTIIAEKPSV
+38 MKTIIAEKPSV
-53 AKEIAHIVG
+53 AKEIAHIVR
-62 ATKREEGYM
+62 ADKREEGYM
-71 HGNGYYVTWA
+71 QGNGYFVTWA

-103 LPVIPNPFILVP
+103 LPVIPDPFVLVP
-115 RQVKSENGY
+115 RQVKTENGY

-140 FDSSD
+140 FDSSE

-163 LYEYLGCKKPF
+163 LYAYLGCRKPF

-184 AAIREGLGNLKDG
+184 TAIREGLLNLTDG
-197 KEYDTLY
+197 KEYDNLY

-243 LGMVCERYWENKRF
+243 LGMVCERYWEHKRF

-272 DNGNILKF
+272 DSGNILKF
-280 TSANRWTDKATAT
+280 TSANRWTDEATAT

-299 KDAGSALI
+299 KDTGSAII
-307 TKVSTKRKVEKAPL
+307 TKVATKRKVEKAPL
-321 LYNLT
+321 LYDLT
-326 TLQKDANSQH
+326 TLQKEANSQH

-365 ISDDVFATVPN
+365 ISDDVFATLPK
-376 LFKNLENHSEYGEI
+376 LFKNLENHSEYGEK
-390 VGLLPNSE
+390 VKLLPGSE
-398 NYSKN
+398 DYSKN
-403 SVNADKVT
+403 SVNAAKVT
-411 DHHALLITDTPA
+411 DHHALLITENAA
-423 IGLYKDEKIVYDM
+423 IGLFKDEKIVYDM
-436 VLRRMVEAFSAD
+436 ILCRMIEAFSAD
-448 CIKDIS
+448 CIKDIT
-454 SVTAKVENDVE
+454 SVTAQVDHEVE
-465 FCISGSIIRQVG
+465 FGISGSIIRQTG
-477 WRESSLKER
+477 WRALSLKEKNNR
-486 NSKQVRD
+486 QDKD
-493 ADTADNEVKEQ
+493 ADATDNEVKNQ

-510 EEQRINVTGCNITE
+510 EGQHITLSGCTITE

-543 TAGKDIE
+543 TAGKEIE
-550 DETMRQAMKDCGI
+550 DDTMRQAMKDSGI

-575 LLRREYM
+575 LLKREYM

-609 VEMTGRW
+609 VEMTGKW

-625 GEASADEFTHGIEA
+625 GEACADGFTHSIEG

-649 GCDKLFSHKESGC
+649 GCDRLFSHKDSGC
-662 LCPKCKQGTMQF
+662 QCPKCKQGTMQF
-674 FGKVVRCSNKECGM
+674 FGKVVRCSYKECGM

-699 SDADITDLL
+699 TDADITDLL
-708 TKGKTKTLNGF
+708 TKGKTRTLSGF
-719 TSKQGKPFSAA
+719 TSKQGKSFSAA
-730 LVFDED
+730 IAFDEN

>member
-1 MQTRAIKACF
+1 
-11 KIAEC
+11 
-16 SLSYVIFNRHLQ
+16 
-28 PTIPRLQVSQ
+28 
-38 NIKRMKTIIAEKPSV
+38 MKTIIAEKPSV

-62 ATKREEGYM
+62 ADKREEGYM
-71 HGNGYYVTWA
+71 QGNGYYVTWA

-103 LPVIPNPFILVP
+103 LPVIPDPFVLVP
-115 RQVKSENGY
+115 RQVKTENGY

-140 FDSSD
+140 FDSSE

-163 LYEYLGCKKPF
+163 LYAYLGCRKPF

-184 AAIREGLGNLKDG
+184 TAIREGLQNLRDG
-197 KEYDTLY
+197 KEYDNLY

-243 LGMVCERYWENKRF
+243 LGMVCERYWEHKRF

-272 DNGNILKF
+272 DSGNILKF

-299 KDAGSALI
+299 KDTGSAII
-307 TKVSTKRKVEKAPL
+307 TKVTTKRKVEKAPL
-321 LYNLT
+321 LYDLT
-326 TLQKDANSQH
+326 TLQKEANSQH

-365 ISDDVFATVPN
+365 ISDDVFATLPK
-376 LFKNLENHSEYGEI
+376 LFKNLENHSEYGEK
-390 VGLLPNSE
+390 VKLLPGSE
-398 NYSKN
+398 DYSKN
-403 SVNADKVT
+403 SVNAAKVT
-411 DHHALLITDTPA
+411 DHHALLITENAA
-423 IGLYKDEKIVYDM
+423 IGLFKDEKIVYDM
-436 VLRRMVEAFSAD
+436 ILCRMIEAFSAD
-448 CIKDIS
+448 CIKDIT
-454 SVTAKVENDVE
+454 SVTAKVDHEVE
-465 FCISGSIIRQVG
+465 FGISGSIIRQTG
-477 WRESSLKER
+477 WRALSLKEKNNR
-486 NSKQVRD
+486 QDKD
-493 ADTADNEVKEQ
+493 ADATDNEVKDQ

-510 EEQRINVTGCNITE
+510 EGQHITLSGCTITE

-543 TAGKDIE
+543 NPCKREQIQTCLDLPSAAGFGGTQTAGKEIE
-550 DETMRQAMKDCGI
+550 DDTMRQAMKDCGI

-575 LLRREYM
+575 LLKREYM

-609 VEMTGRW
+609 VEMTGKW

-625 GEASADEFTHGIEA
+625 GEASADGFTHSIEG

-649 GCDKLFSHKESGC
+649 GCDRLFSHKDSGC
-662 LCPKCKQGTMQF
+662 LCPKCKHGTMQF

-699 SDADITDLL
+699 TDADITDLL
-708 TKGKTKTLNGF
+708 TKGKTRTLNSF
-719 TSKQGKPFSAA
+719 TSKQGKSFSAA
-730 LVFDED
+730 IAFDEN

>member
-1 MQTRAIKACF
+1 
-11 KIAEC
+11 
-16 SLSYVIFNRHLQ
+16 
-28 PTIPRLQVSQ
+28 
-38 NIKRMKTIIAEKPSV
+38 MKTIIAEKPSV

-62 ATKREEGYM
+62 ADKREEGYM
-71 HGNGYYVTWA
+71 QGNGYYVTWA

-103 LPVIPNPFILVP
+103 LPVIPDPFVLVP
-115 RQVKSENGY
+115 RQVKTENGY

-140 FDSSD
+140 FDSSE

-163 LYEYLGCKKPF
+163 LYAYLGCRKPF

-184 AAIREGLGNLKDG
+184 TAIREGLLNLRDG
-197 KEYDTLY
+197 KEYDNLY

-243 LGMVCERYWENKRF
+243 LGMVCERYWEHKRF

-272 DNGNILKF
+272 DSGNILKF

-299 KDAGSALI
+299 KDTGSAII
-307 TKVSTKRKVEKAPL
+307 TKVATKRKVEKAPL
-321 LYNLT
+321 LYDLT
-326 TLQKDANSQH
+326 TLQKEANSQH

-365 ISDDVFATVPN
+365 ISDDVFATLPK
-376 LFKNLENHSEYGEI
+376 LFKNLENHSEYGEK
-390 VGLLPNSE
+390 VKLLPGSE
-398 NYSKN
+398 DYSKN
-403 SVNADKVT
+403 SVNAAKVT
-411 DHHALLITDTPA
+411 DHHALLITENAA
-423 IGLYKDEKIVYDM
+423 IGLFKDEKIVYDM
-436 VLRRMVEAFSAD
+436 ILCRMIEAFSAD
-448 CIKDIS
+448 CINDIT
-454 SVTAKVENDVE
+454 SVTAQVDHEVE
-465 FCISGSIIRQVG
+465 FGISGSIIRQTG
-477 WRESSLKER
+477 WRALSLKEKNNR
-486 NSKQVRD
+486 QDKD
-493 ADTADNEVKEQ
+493 ADATDNEVKDQ

-510 EEQRINVTGCNITE
+510 EGQHITLSGCTITE

-543 TAGKDIE
+543 NPCKREQIQTCLDLPSAAGFGGTQTAGKEIE
-550 DETMRQAMKDCGI
+550 DDTMRQAMKDSGI

-575 LLRREYM
+575 LLKREYM

-609 VEMTGRW
+609 VEMTGKW

-625 GEASADEFTHGIEA
+625 GEASADGFTHSIEG

-649 GCDKLFSHKESGC
+649 GCDRLFSHKDSGC
-662 LCPKCKQGTMQF
+662 QCPKCKHGTMQF

-699 SDADITDLL
+699 TDADITDLL
-708 TKGKTKTLNGF
+708 TKGKTRTLNGF
-719 TSKQGKPFSAA
+719 TSKQGKSFSAA
-730 LVFDED
+730 IAFDEN
-736 FNTKFVFAERKTA
+736 FNTKFVFAEHKTA

>member
-1 MQTRAIKACF
+1 MSQKQQT
-11 KIAEC
+11 
-16 SLSYVIFNRHLQ
+16 
-28 PTIPRLQVSQ
+28 
-38 NIKRMKTIIAEKPSV
+38 MKTIIAEKPSV

-62 ATKREEGYM
+62 ADKREEGYM
-71 HGNGYYVTWA
+71 QGNGYYVTWA

-103 LPVIPNPFILVP
+103 LPVIPDPFVLVP
-115 RQVKSENGY
+115 RQVKTENGY

-140 FDSSD
+140 FDSSE

-163 LYEYLGCKKPF
+163 LYVYLGCRKPF

-184 AAIREGLGNLKDG
+184 TAIREGLLNLRDG
-197 KEYDTLY
+197 KEYDNLY

-272 DNGNILKF
+272 DSGNILKF

-299 KDAGSALI
+299 KDTGSAII
-307 TKVSTKRKVEKAPL
+307 TKVVTKRKVEKAPL
-321 LYNLT
+321 LYDLT
-326 TLQKDANSQH
+326 TLQKEANSQH

-365 ISDDVFATVPN
+365 ISDDVFATLPK
-376 LFKNLENHSEYGEI
+376 LFKNLENHSEYGEK
-390 VGLLPNSE
+390 VKLLPCSE
-398 NYSKN
+398 DYSKN
-403 SVNADKVT
+403 SVNAAKVT
-411 DHHALLITDTPA
+411 DHHALLITENAA
-423 IGLYKDEKIVYDM
+423 IGLFKDEKIVYDM
-436 VLRRMVEAFSAD
+436 ILCRMIEAFSAD
-448 CIKDIS
+448 CIKDIT
-454 SVTAKVENDVE
+454 SVSAQVDHEVE
-465 FCISGSIIRQVG
+465 FGISGSIIRQTG
-477 WRESSLKER
+477 WRALSLKEKNNR
-486 NSKQVRD
+486 QDKD
-493 ADTADNEVKEQ
+493 ADATDNEVKDQ

-510 EEQRINVTGCNITE
+510 EGQHITLSGCTITE

-550 DETMRQAMKDCGI
+550 DDTMRQAMKDSGI

-575 LLRREYM
+575 LLKREYM

-609 VEMTGRW
+609 VEMTGKW

-625 GEASADEFTHGIEA
+625 GEASADGFTHSIEG

-649 GCDKLFSHKESGC
+649 GCDRLFSHKDSGC
-662 LCPKCKQGTMQF
+662 QCPKCQQGTMQF

-699 SDADITDLL
+699 TDADITDLL
-708 TKGKTKTLNGF
+708 TKGKTRTLNGF
-719 TSKQGKPFSAA
+719 TSKQGKSFSAA
-730 LVFDED
+730 IAFDEN

>member
-1 MQTRAIKACF
+1 MSQKQQT
-11 KIAEC
+11 
-16 SLSYVIFNRHLQ
+16 
-28 PTIPRLQVSQ
+28 
-38 NIKRMKTIIAEKPSV
+38 MKTIIAEKPSV

-62 ATKREEGYM
+62 ADKREEGYM
-71 HGNGYYVTWA
+71 QGNGYYVTWA
-81 FGHLVQPAMPETY
+81 FGHLVQSAMPETY

-103 LPVIPNPFILVP
+103 LPVIPDPFVLVP
-115 RQVKSENGY
+115 RQVKTENGY

-140 FDSSD
+140 FDSSE

-163 LYEYLGCKKPF
+163 LYAYLGCRKPF

-184 AAIREGLGNLKDG
+184 TAIREGLRNLRDG
-197 KEYDTLY
+197 KEYDNLY

-243 LGMVCERYWENKRF
+243 LGMVCERYWEHKRF

-272 DNGNILKF
+272 DNGDILKF
-280 TSANRWTDKATAT
+280 TSANRWADKATAT

-299 KDAGSALI
+299 KDTGSAII
-307 TKVSTKRKVEKAPL
+307 TKVTTKRKVEKAPL
-321 LYNLT
+321 LYDLT
-326 TLQKDANSQH
+326 TLQKEANSQH

-365 ISDDVFATVPN
+365 ISDDVFATLPK
-376 LFKNLENHSEYGEI
+376 LFKNLENHSEYGEK
-390 VGLLPNSE
+390 VKLLPGSE
-398 NYSKN
+398 DYSKN
-403 SVNADKVT
+403 SVNAAKVT
-411 DHHALLITDTPA
+411 DHHALLITENAA
-423 IGLYKDEKIVYDM
+423 IGLFKDEKIVYDM
-436 VLRRMVEAFSAD
+436 ILCRMIEAFSAD
-448 CIKDIS
+448 CIKDIT
-454 SVTAKVENDVE
+454 SVSAQVDHEVE
-465 FCISGSIIRQVG
+465 FGISGSIIRQTG
-477 WRESSLKER
+477 WRALSLKEKNKR
-486 NSKQVRD
+486 QDKD
-493 ADTADNEVKEQ
+493 ADATDNEVKDQ

-510 EEQRINVTGCNITE
+510 EGQHITLSGCTITE

-543 TAGKDIE
+543 TAGKEIE
-550 DETMRQAMKDCGI
+550 DDTMRQAMKDCGI

-575 LLRREYM
+575 LLKREYM

-609 VEMTGRW
+609 VEMTGKW

-625 GEASADEFTHGIEA
+625 GEASADGFTHSIEG

-649 GCDKLFSHKESGC
+649 GCDRLFSHKDSGC
-662 LCPKCKQGTMQF
+662 QCPKCKQGIMQF

-699 SDADITDLL
+699 TDADITDLL
-708 TKGKTKTLNGF
+708 TKGKTRTLNGF

-730 LVFDED
+730 IAFDED

>member
-1 MQTRAIKACF
+1 
-11 KIAEC
+11 
-16 SLSYVIFNRHLQ
+16 
-28 PTIPRLQVSQ
+28 
-38 NIKRMKTIIAEKPSV
+38 MKTIIAEKPSV

-62 ATKREEGYM
+62 ADKREEGYM
-71 HGNGYYVTWA
+71 QGNGYFVTWA

-103 LPVIPNPFILVP
+103 LPVIPDPFVLVP
-115 RQVKSENGY
+115 RQVKTENGY

-140 FDSSD
+140 FDSSE

-163 LYEYLGCKKPF
+163 LYAYLGCRKPF

-184 AAIREGLGNLKDG
+184 TAIREGLQNLTDG
-197 KEYDTLY
+197 KEYDNLY

-243 LGMVCERYWENKRF
+243 LGMVCERYWEHKRF

-272 DNGNILKF
+272 DSGNILKF
-280 TSANRWTDKATAT
+280 TSVNRWTDKATAT
-293 DIYNKV
+293 VIYNKV
-299 KDAGSALI
+299 KETGSAII
-307 TKVSTKRKVEKAPL
+307 TKVATKRKVEKAPL
-321 LYNLT
+321 LYDLT
-326 TLQKDANSQH
+326 TLQKEANSQY

-365 ISDDVFATVPN
+365 ISDDVFATLPK
-376 LFKNLENHSEYGEI
+376 LFKNLENHSEYGEK
-390 VGLLPNSE
+390 VKLLPDSE
-398 NYSKN
+398 DYSKN
-403 SVNADKVT
+403 SVNAAKVT
-411 DHHALLITDTPA
+411 DHHALLITENAA
-423 IGLYKDEKIVYDM
+423 IGLFKDEKTVYNM
-436 VLRRMVEAFSAD
+436 ILCRMIEAFSAD
-448 CIKDIS
+448 CIKDIT
-454 SVTAKVENDVE
+454 SVSAQVDHEVE
-465 FCISGSIIRQVG
+465 FGISGSIIRQTG
-477 WRESSLKER
+477 WRALSLKEKNNR
-486 NSKQVRD
+486 QDKD
-493 ADTADNEVKEQ
+493 ADATDNEVKEQ

-510 EEQRINVTGCNITE
+510 EGQHITLSGCTITE

-543 TAGKDIE
+543 TAGKEIE
-550 DETMRQAMKDCGI
+550 DDTMRQAMKDSGI

-575 LLRREYM
+575 LLKREYM

-609 VEMTGRW
+609 VEMTGKW

-625 GEASADEFTHGIEA
+625 GEASADGFTHSIEG

-649 GCDKLFSHKESGC
+649 GCDRLFSHKDSGC
-662 LCPKCKQGTMQF
+662 QCPKCKQGAMQF

-699 SDADITDLL
+699 TDADITDLL

-719 TSKQGKPFSAA
+719 TSKQGKSFSAA
-730 LVFDED
+730 IAFDEN

>member
-1 MQTRAIKACF
+1 
-11 KIAEC
+11 
-16 SLSYVIFNRHLQ
+16 
-28 PTIPRLQVSQ
+28 
-38 NIKRMKTIIAEKPSV
+38 MKTIIAEKPSV

-62 ATKREEGYM
+62 ADKREEGYM
-71 HGNGYYVTWA
+71 QGNGYYVTWA

-103 LPVIPNPFILVP
+103 LPVIPDPFVLVP
-115 RQVKSENGY
+115 RQVKTENGY

-140 FDSSD
+140 FDSSE

-163 LYEYLGCKKPF
+163 LYAYLGCRKPF

-184 AAIREGLGNLKDG
+184 TAIREGLQNLTDG
-197 KEYDTLY
+197 KEYDNLY

-243 LGMVCERYWENKRF
+243 LGMVCERYWEHKHF

-272 DNGNILKF
+272 DSGNILKF
-280 TSANRWTDKATAT
+280 TSANRWADKATAT

-299 KDAGSALI
+299 KETGSAII
-307 TKVSTKRKVEKAPL
+307 TKVVTKRKVEKAPL
-321 LYNLT
+321 LYDLT
-326 TLQKDANSQH
+326 TLQKEANSQH

-365 ISDDVFATVPN
+365 ISDDVFATLPK
-376 LFKNLENHSEYGEI
+376 LFKNLENHSEYGEK
-390 VGLLPNSE
+390 VKLLPGSE
-398 NYSKN
+398 DYCKN
-403 SVNADKVT
+403 SVNAAKVT
-411 DHHALLITDTPA
+411 DHHALLITENAA
-423 IGLYKDEKIVYDM
+423 IGLFKDEKTVYNM
-436 VLRRMVEAFSAD
+436 ILCRMIEAFSAD
-448 CIKDIS
+448 CIKDIT
-454 SVTAKVENDVE
+454 SVSAQVDHEVE
-465 FCISGSIIRQVG
+465 FGISGSIIRQTG
-477 WRESSLKER
+477 WRALSLKEKNNR
-486 NSKQVRD
+486 LDKD
-493 ADTADNEVKEQ
+493 ADATDNEVKEQ

-510 EEQRINVTGCNITE
+510 EGQHITLSGCTITE

-543 TAGKDIE
+543 TAGKEIE
-550 DETMRQAMKDCGI
+550 DDTMRQAMKDCGI

-575 LLRREYM
+575 LLKREYM

-609 VEMTGRW
+609 VEMTGKW

-625 GEASADEFTHGIEA
+625 GEASADGFTHSIEG

-649 GCDKLFSHKESGC
+649 GCDRLFSHKDSGC
-662 LCPKCKQGTMQF
+662 LCPKCKQGAIQF

-699 SDADITDLL
+699 TDADITDLL
-708 TKGKTKTLNGF
+708 TKGKTRTLNGF
-719 TSKQGKPFSAA
+719 TSKQGKSFSAA
-730 LVFDED
+730 IAFDEN

>member
-1 MQTRAIKACF
+1 
-11 KIAEC
+11 
-16 SLSYVIFNRHLQ
+16 
-28 PTIPRLQVSQ
+28 
-38 NIKRMKTIIAEKPSV
+38 MKTIIAEKPSV

-62 ATKREEGYM
+62 ADKREEGYM
-71 HGNGYYVTWA
+71 QGNGYFVTWA

-103 LPVIPNPFILVP
+103 LPVIPDPFVLVP
-115 RQVKSENGY
+115 RQVKTENGY

-140 FDSSD
+140 FDSSE

-163 LYEYLGCKKPF
+163 LYAYLGCQKPF

-184 AAIREGLGNLKDG
+184 TAIREGPQNLRDG
-197 KEYDTLY
+197 KEYDNLY

-243 LGMVCERYWENKRF
+243 LGMVCERYWEHKRF

-272 DNGNILKF
+272 DSGNILKF

-299 KDAGSALI
+299 KDTGSAII
-307 TKVSTKRKVEKAPL
+307 TKVATKRKVEKTPL
-321 LYNLT
+321 LYDLT
-326 TLQKDANSQH
+326 TLQKEANSQH

-365 ISDDVFATVPN
+365 ISDDVFATLPK
-376 LFKNLENHSEYGEI
+376 LFKNLENHSEYGEK
-390 VGLLPNSE
+390 VKLLSGSE
-398 NYSKN
+398 DYSKN
-403 SVNADKVT
+403 SVNAAKVT
-411 DHHALLITDTPA
+411 DHHALLITENAA
-423 IGLYKDEKIVYDM
+423 IGLFKDEKIVYDM
-436 VLRRMVEAFSAD
+436 ILCRMIEAFSTD
-448 CIKDIS
+448 CIKDIT
-454 SVTAKVENDVE
+454 SVSAQVDHEVE
-465 FCISGSIIRQVG
+465 FGISGSIIRQTG
-477 WRESSLKER
+477 WRALSLKEKNNR
-486 NSKQVRD
+486 LDKD
-493 ADTADNEVKEQ
+493 ADATDNEVKDQ

-510 EEQRINVTGCNITE
+510 EGQHITLSGCTITE

-543 TAGKDIE
+543 TAGKEIE
-550 DETMRQAMKDCGI
+550 DDTIRQAMKDSGI

-575 LLRREYM
+575 LLKREYM

-609 VEMTGRW
+609 VEMTGKW

-625 GEASADEFTHGIEA
+625 GEASADGFTHSIEG

-649 GCDKLFSHKESGC
+649 GCDRLFSHKDSGC
-662 LCPKCKQGTMQF
+662 QCPKCKQGTMQF
-674 FGKVVRCSNKECGM
+674 FGKVVRCNNKECGM

-699 SDADITDLL
+699 TDADITDLL
-708 TKGKTKTLNGF
+708 TKGKTRTLNGF
-719 TSKQGKPFSAA
+719 TSKQGKSFSAA
-730 LVFDED
+730 IAFDEN

>member
-1 MQTRAIKACF
+1 
-11 KIAEC
+11 
-16 SLSYVIFNRHLQ
+16 
-28 PTIPRLQVSQ
+28 
-38 NIKRMKTIIAEKPSV
+38 MKTIIAEKPSV

-62 ATKREEGYM
+62 AGKREEGYM
-71 HGNGYYVTWA
+71 QGNGYYVTWA

-103 LPVIPNPFILVP
+103 LPVIPDPFVLVP
-115 RQVKSENGY
+115 RQVKTENGY

-140 FDSSD
+140 FDSSE

-184 AAIREGLGNLKDG
+184 SAIREGLANLRNG
-197 KEYDTLY
+197 KEYDNLY

-243 LGMVCERYWENKRF
+243 LGMVCERYWEHKRF

-272 DNGNILKF
+272 DSGNILKF

-299 KDAGSALI
+299 KDTGSAII
-307 TKVSTKRKVEKAPL
+307 TKVTTKRKVEKAPL
-321 LYNLT
+321 LYDLT
-326 TLQKDANSQH
+326 TLQKEANSQH

-365 ISDDVFATVPN
+365 ISDDVFATLPK
-376 LFKNLENHSEYGEI
+376 LFKNLENHSEYGEK
-390 VGLLPNSE
+390 VKLLPCSE
-398 NYSKN
+398 DYSKN
-403 SVNADKVT
+403 SVNAAKVT
-411 DHHALLITDTPA
+411 DHHALLITENAA
-423 IGLYKDEKIVYDM
+423 IGLFKDEKIVYDM
-436 VLRRMVEAFSAD
+436 ILCRMIEAFSAD
-448 CIKDIS
+448 CIKDIT
-454 SVTAKVENDVE
+454 SVSAQVDHEIE
-465 FCISGSIIRQVG
+465 FGISGSIIRQTG
-477 WRESSLKER
+477 WRALSLKEK
-486 NSKQVRD
+486 NSKKD
-493 ADTADNEVKEQ
+493 KNADTTDNEVKEQ

-510 EEQRINVTGCNITE
+510 EGQHITFSGCTITE

-543 TAGKDIE
+543 TAGKEIVD
-550 DETMRQAMKDCGI
+550 DTMRQAMKDSGI

-575 LLRREYM
+575 LLKREYM

-609 VEMTGRW
+609 VEMTGKW

-625 GEASADEFTHGIEA
+625 GEASADGFTHSIEG

-649 GCDKLFSHKESGC
+649 GCDRLFSHKDSGC
-662 LCPKCKQGTMQF
+662 QCPKCKHGTMQF

-699 SDADITDLL
+699 TDADITDLL
-708 TKGKTKTLNGF
+708 TKGKTRTLNGF
-719 TSKQGKPFSAA
+719 ISKQGKPFSAA
-730 LVFDED
+730 IAFDED

-749 EKRGNVKR
+749 EKQGNVKR

>member
-1 MQTRAIKACF
+1 
-11 KIAEC
+11 
-16 SLSYVIFNRHLQ
+16 
-28 PTIPRLQVSQ
+28 
-38 NIKRMKTIIAEKPSV
+38 MKTIIAEKPSV

-62 ATKREEGYM
+62 ADKREEGYM
-71 HGNGYYVTWA
+71 QGNGYYVTWA

-103 LPVIPNPFILVP
+103 LPVIPDPFVLVP
-115 RQVKSENGY
+115 RQVKTENGY

-140 FDSSD
+140 FDSSE

-163 LYEYLGCKKPF
+163 LYVYLGCQKPF

-184 AAIREGLGNLKDG
+184 TAIREGLQNLRDG
-197 KEYDTLY
+197 KEYDNLY

-216 VGINGTQALTIA
+216 VGLNGTQALTIA

-243 LGMVCERYWENKRF
+243 LGMVCERYWEHKRF

-272 DNGNILKF
+272 ESGNILKF
-280 TSANRWTDKATAT
+280 TSVNRWTDKATAT

-299 KDAGSALI
+299 KETGSAII
-307 TKVSTKRKVEKAPL
+307 TKVATKRKVEKAPL
-321 LYNLT
+321 LYDLT
-326 TLQKDANSQH
+326 TLQKETNSQH

-365 ISDDVFATVPN
+365 ISDDVFATLPK
-376 LFKNLENHSEYGEI
+376 LFKNLENHSEYGEK
-390 VGLLPNSE
+390 VKLLPCSE
-398 NYSKN
+398 DYSKN
-403 SVNADKVT
+403 SVNAAKVT
-411 DHHALLITDTPA
+411 DHHALLITENAA
-423 IGLYKDEKIVYDM
+423 IGLFKDEKIVYDM
-436 VLRRMVEAFSAD
+436 ILCRMIEAFSAD
-448 CIKDIS
+448 CIKDIT
-454 SVTAKVENDVE
+454 SVSAQVDHEIE
-465 FCISGSIIRQVG
+465 FGISGSIIRQTG
-477 WRESSLKER
+477 WRALSLKEK
-486 NSKQVRD
+486 NSKKD
-493 ADTADNEVKEQ
+493 KNADTTDNEDKEQ

-510 EEQRINVTGCNITE
+510 EGQHITLSGCTITE

-530 PLHTESTLLAAME
+530 PLHTESTLLATME
-543 TAGKDIE
+543 TAGKEIE
-550 DETMRQAMKDCGI
+550 DDTMRQAMKDSGI

-575 LLRREYM
+575 LLKREYM

-609 VEMTGRW
+609 VEMTGKW
-616 EAELAKIER
+616 ETELAKIER
-625 GEASADEFTHGIEA
+625 GEASADGFTRSIEG

-649 GCDKLFSHKESGC
+649 GCDRLFSHKDSGC
-662 LCPKCKQGTMQF
+662 QCPKCKHGTMQF

-699 SDADITDLL
+699 TDADITDLL
-708 TKGKTKTLNGF
+708 TKGKTRTLNGF
-719 TSKQGKPFSAA
+719 TSKQGKSFSAA
-730 LVFDED
+730 IAFDEN

>member
-1 MQTRAIKACF
+1 MSQKQQT
-11 KIAEC
+11 
-16 SLSYVIFNRHLQ
+16 
-28 PTIPRLQVSQ
+28 
-38 NIKRMKTIIAEKPSV
+38 MKTIIAEKPSV

-62 ATKREEGYM
+62 ADKREEGYM
-71 HGNGYYVTWA
+71 QGNGYYVTWA

-103 LPVIPNPFILVP
+103 LPVIPDPFVLVP
-115 RQVKSENGY
+115 RQVKTENGY

-140 FDSSD
+140 FDSSE

-163 LYEYLGCKKPF
+163 LYAYLGCRKSF

-184 AAIREGLGNLKDG
+184 TAIREGLLNLRDG
-197 KEYDTLY
+197 KEYDNLY

-243 LGMVCERYWENKRF
+243 LGMVCERYWEHKRF

-272 DNGNILKF
+272 DSDNILKF
-280 TSANRWTDKATAT
+280 TSANRWTDEATAT

-299 KDAGSALI
+299 KDTGSAII
-307 TKVSTKRKVEKAPL
+307 TKIATKRKVEKAPL
-321 LYNLT
+321 LYDLT
-326 TLQKDANSQH
+326 TLQKEANSQH

-365 ISDDVFATVPN
+365 ISDDVFATLPK
-376 LFKNLENHSEYGEI
+376 LFKNLENHSEYGEK
-390 VGLLPNSE
+390 VKLLPGSE
-398 NYSKN
+398 DYSKN
-403 SVNADKVT
+403 SVNAAKVT
-411 DHHALLITDTPA
+411 DHHALLITENAA
-423 IGLYKDEKIVYDM
+423 IGLFKDEKIVYDM
-436 VLRRMVEAFSAD
+436 ILCRMIEAFSAD
-448 CIKDIS
+448 CIKDIT
-454 SVTAKVENDVE
+454 SVSAQVDHEVE
-465 FCISGSIIRQVG
+465 FGISGSIIRQTG
-477 WRESSLKER
+477 WRALSLKEKNNR
-486 NSKQVRD
+486 QDKD
-493 ADTADNEVKEQ
+493 ADATDNEVKEQ

-510 EEQRINVTGCNITE
+510 EGQHVTLSGCTITE

-543 TAGKDIE
+543 TAGKEIE
-550 DETMRQAMKDCGI
+550 DDTMRQAMKDSGI

-575 LLRREYM
+575 LLKREYM

-609 VEMTGRW
+609 VEMTGKW

-625 GEASADEFTHGIEA
+625 GEASADGFTHSIQG

-649 GCDKLFSHKESGC
+649 GCDRLFSHKDSGC
-662 LCPKCKQGTMQF
+662 QCPKCKQGTMQF

-699 SDADITDLL
+699 TDADITDLL
-708 TKGKTKTLNGF
+708 TKGKTRTLNGF

-730 LVFDED
+730 IAFDEN

>member
-1 MQTRAIKACF
+1 
-11 KIAEC
+11 
-16 SLSYVIFNRHLQ
+16 
-28 PTIPRLQVSQ
+28 
-38 NIKRMKTIIAEKPSV
+38 MKTIIAEKPSV

-62 ATKREEGYM
+62 AGKREEGYM
-71 HGNGYYVTWA
+71 QGNGYYVTWA

-103 LPVIPNPFILVP
+103 LPVIPDPFVLVP
-115 RQVKSENGY
+115 RQVKTENGY

-140 FDSSD
+140 FDSSE

-184 AAIREGLGNLKDG
+184 SAIREGLANLRNG
-197 KEYDTLY
+197 KEYDNLY

-243 LGMVCERYWENKRF
+243 LGMVCERYWEHKRF

-272 DNGNILKF
+272 DSGNILKF

-299 KDAGSALI
+299 KDTGSAII
-307 TKVSTKRKVEKAPL
+307 TKVATKRKVEKAPL
-321 LYNLT
+321 LYDLT
-326 TLQKDANSQH
+326 TLQKEANSQH

-365 ISDDVFATVPN
+365 ISDDVFATLPK
-376 LFKNLENHSEYGEI
+376 LFKNLENHSEYGEK
-390 VGLLPNSE
+390 VKLLPCSE
-398 NYSKN
+398 DYSKN
-403 SVNADKVT
+403 SVNAAKVT
-411 DHHALLITDTPA
+411 DHHALLITENAA
-423 IGLYKDEKIVYDM
+423 IGLFKDEKIVYDM
-436 VLRRMVEAFSAD
+436 ILCRMIEAFSAD
-448 CIKDIS
+448 CIKDIT
-454 SVTAKVENDVE
+454 SVSAQVDHEIE
-465 FCISGSIIRQVG
+465 FGISGSIIRQTG
-477 WRESSLKER
+477 WRALSLKEK
-486 NSKQVRD
+486 NSKKD
-493 ADTADNEVKEQ
+493 KNADTTDNEVKEQ

-510 EEQRINVTGCNITE
+510 EGQHITFSGCTITE

-543 TAGKDIE
+543 TAGKEIVD
-550 DETMRQAMKDCGI
+550 DTMRQAMKDSGI

-575 LLRREYM
+575 LLKREYM

-609 VEMTGRW
+609 VEMTGKW

-625 GEASADEFTHGIEA
+625 GEASADGFTHSIEG

-649 GCDKLFSHKESGC
+649 GCDRLFSHKDSGC
-662 LCPKCKQGTMQF
+662 QCPKCKHGTMQF

-699 SDADITDLL
+699 TDADITDLL
-708 TKGKTKTLNGF
+708 TKGKTRTLNGF
-719 TSKQGKPFSAA
+719 TSKQGKSFSAA
-730 LVFDED
+730 IAFDEN

>member
-1 MQTRAIKACF
+1 MSQKQQT
-11 KIAEC
+11 
-16 SLSYVIFNRHLQ
+16 
-28 PTIPRLQVSQ
+28 
-38 NIKRMKTIIAEKPSV
+38 MKTIIAEKPSV

-62 ATKREEGYM
+62 ADKREEGYM
-71 HGNGYYVTWA
+71 QGNGYYVTWA

-103 LPVIPNPFILVP
+103 LPVIPDPFVLVP
-115 RQVKSENGY
+115 RQVKTENGY

-140 FDSSD
+140 FDSSE

-163 LYEYLGCKKPF
+163 LYAYLGCRKPF

-184 AAIREGLGNLKDG
+184 TAIREGLLNLRDG
-197 KEYDTLY
+197 KEYDNLY

-243 LGMVCERYWENKRF
+243 LGMVCERYWEHKRF

-272 DNGNILKF
+272 DSGNILKF
-280 TSANRWTDKATAT
+280 TSVNRWTDKATAT
-293 DIYNKV
+293 VIYNKV
-299 KDAGSALI
+299 KDTGSAII
-307 TKVSTKRKVEKAPL
+307 TKVATKRKVEKAPL
-321 LYNLT
+321 LYDLT
-326 TLQKDANSQH
+326 TLQKEANSQH

-365 ISDDVFATVPN
+365 ISDDVFATLPK
-376 LFKNLENHSEYGEI
+376 LFKNLENHSEYGEK
-390 VGLLPNSE
+390 VKLLPGSE
-398 NYSKN
+398 DYSKN
-403 SVNADKVT
+403 SVNAAKVT
-411 DHHALLITDTPA
+411 DHHALLITENAA
-423 IGLYKDEKIVYDM
+423 IGLFKDEKIVYDM
-436 VLRRMVEAFSAD
+436 ILYRMIEAFSAD
-448 CIKDIS
+448 CIKDIT
-454 SVTAKVENDVE
+454 SVSAQVDHEVE
-465 FCISGSIIRQVG
+465 FGISGSIIRQTG
-477 WRESSLKER
+477 WRALSLKEKNNR
-486 NSKQVRD
+486 QDKD
-493 ADTADNEVKEQ
+493 ADATDNEVKEQ

-510 EEQRINVTGCNITE
+510 EGQHITFSGCTITE

-543 TAGKDIE
+543 TAGKEIE
-550 DETMRQAMKDCGI
+550 DDTMRQAMKDSGI

-575 LLRREYM
+575 LLKREYM

-609 VEMTGRW
+609 VEMTGKW

-625 GEASADEFTHGIEA
+625 GEASADGFTHSIEG

-649 GCDKLFSHKESGC
+649 GCERLFSHKDSGC
-662 LCPKCKQGTMQF
+662 QCPKCKQGIMQF
-674 FGKVVRCSNKECGM
+674 FGKVVRCSNKECGI

-699 SDADITDLL
+699 TDADITDLL
-708 TKGKTKTLNGF
+708 TKGKTRTLNGF

-730 LVFDED
+730 IAFDEN
-736 FNTKFVFAERKTA
+736 FNTKFVFAEHKTA